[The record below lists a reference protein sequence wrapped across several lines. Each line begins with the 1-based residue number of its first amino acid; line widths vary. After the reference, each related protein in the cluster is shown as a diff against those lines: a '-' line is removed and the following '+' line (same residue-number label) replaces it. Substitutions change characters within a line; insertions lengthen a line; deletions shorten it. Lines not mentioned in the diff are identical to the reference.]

1 MINSQTAKLLRRWIV
16 AGLAAALALAWT
28 ITTLVAPSQAS
39 TDENVNV
46 SSVSGA
52 PSSLNVQYP
61 DYENGGRFPYS
72 NNYSANQTWYNQNRE
87 VWDQWNQR
95 VKDSFGGSAE
105 TPVEYRY
112 MTVEEPFRDVQG
124 QWRYKWVDPLGY
136 FLPNAGPGKNQVI
149 TESACIDPNV
159 GQDPI
164 YTTYVKNLSKNA
176 VQTRIT
182 LDPQKAIEYQKKAG
196 KNYSPEQQG
205 MFKALA
211 YVNTGG
217 DPRLNDFVN
226 YDDATLKQ
234 KIAEYPAIGD
244 FYNANM
250 ALIEAQRDAVAKIKS
265 LKPNQKYQVLQ
276 GLAWAINRGN
286 TDWLAIGDNCT
297 YIDQYKTAN
306 CQVNKELTQLAHD
319 VYADLKVM
327 ASSELKMYE
336 AYAKYKEQFKNKR
349 DEYEKALKKWQ
360 EETQRQVEANEK
372 LYQTNKELLSSIK
385 IYVDKTDDGKKLAIK
400 LHGSS
405 EALALL
411 QQSKTTINVNLT
423 VNGKTVPVNNVS
435 VAAAAS
441 PDGIPVPVDSTGLG
455 CDQTLSGT
463 VKASFSGEIEISGT
477 YIFDGR
483 NKLQRQVVLQKYKVA
498 VSGNTS
504 HDFSFAGTCPVAPEP
519 KIGTTL
525 EGSDGAKVIDTAG
538 KKRTEKVTLVDKVKF
553 ENLKGGQ
560 NYVIK
565 GELVDGNGNGVGVTG
580 TSETFDPKASG
591 ATDNGNG
598 YYSGTINMTFQVP
611 VQTIRDNQKLVAFE
625 TLYQG
630 DRPETGTKVTE
641 HKDKNDEN
649 QTVTEKPR
657 IGTSAEAQGESSDDG
672 KVAVPEEGKDVL
684 IKDTVTWN
692 KLKPG
697 TYTLSGQLMKKVG
710 NQVVPV
716 AGTKA
721 AKNFTVNTGQLE
733 GTQELTF
740 TLPAKQIEA
749 GASYVVYE
757 KVFKGADNTAGI
769 LVASHEDPNDKGQTV
784 TVNPKQHKLPTIK
797 TVAWVRDD
805 GNSLISTVEAD
816 GKDFKVKDKIIYNDL
831 KPGTYTA
838 FATLVNKDNPKEII
852 ASGRQ
857 VFTNGTENG
866 STLVELAVAGS
877 KVKADGKYVVFER
890 IYQGEQTS
898 EPSGEPYA
906 KHQEIGDKSQ
916 TITVAPKNPVPA
928 EFKIVK
934 KTVGDNANTDRVFDF
949 DVACDGYTGTVSV
962 VVRKGQTQGETK
974 VSNSALT
981 SGMSCQVSEQAVQD
995 DQNTVKVQFSGT
1007 DTNSDGTVAKFN
1019 LTENNAKTVV
1029 VTATNTF
1036 TPKQAKFTVR
1046 KNVEAAGV
1054 THFSVP
1060 NSFDFS
1066 YKCDGDAYWKAIPT
1080 LKAGE
1085 TSAAIKV
1092 KPGVECQVKENSGTP
1107 ENLDRTLEWLG
1118 AQSQAGGTA
1127 TFRTDANNTVA
1138 LVATNTYTE
1147 KTGQLEISKQVV
1159 DGTAGAGTIP
1169 GTFEMKYICATG
1181 QKAES
1186 VTKPLTSISVNKG
1199 GSATITGIPVGS
1211 QCAVYED
1218 TTGINVPNTTLTT
1231 TFNGKAP
1238 QQVTIGGQVLH
1249 NAALSNPIKAGESQ
1263 KATINVENKYVNQKV
1278 GGFEVE
1284 KLVAGVTNPGT
1295 VLKDVAFDFGYSC
1308 EIPGNAHAVKGSFK
1322 LKHGETFTSADPAN
1336 PQLNNL
1342 PVNTVCKVWEETP
1355 KSSEN
1360 ADYVGSELR
1369 ASATN
1374 GAEVTGTDG
1383 KLELTMKLNKAAAK
1397 AKILATNNYTQQ
1409 LGGFT
1414 LKKEVQG
1421 SADQALDIQSYK
1433 FKLTY
1438 MDGTNTHVK
1447 EQTIPAGGGS
1457 YSFWG
1462 VPVGSQVQVE
1472 ELGAVDSQG
1481 NLIPVNE
1488 LSTAKVKHSIS
1499 WNGTQDDSSTA
1510 SANIFTINK
1519 AMTEAQWKESGKQA
1533 NVVVKATNTYKAIEQ
1548 KGTFSVQK
1556 TSVKVA
1562 GESADK
1568 VKDLPV
1574 SYNFTYDCSDG
1585 IHGNIPNVK
1594 PGGEPVV
1601 APAQFRAGTVCTLTE
1616 QQVLPKGTNAQTVS
1630 WTVDGKGKGVG
1641 PAAGTSATVTIGSDA
1656 KHPVAVQ
1663 AANEYQTPDEPKI
1676 ATELKGE
1683 GRNGNIDLVEG
1694 ADHTYTLTDK
1704 ISYWNLE
1711 VGKTYKFSGELV
1723 VPNADKTDATRT
1735 GIKAEKTV
1743 TITTP
1748 SGVVELPFKLTQAD
1762 VAKYSTLVAFEKL
1775 DLQVEGGFEPVTKH
1789 EDPKDEN
1796 QTKQVNPWIATV
1808 LTDEGGN
1815 KQIDTTGKAD
1825 SELVTLV
1832 DTVKYRNLEAG
1843 KTYHLTGKL
1852 VDGSGKPIGVSSTS
1866 KAFTVPGEAG
1876 TLQSGEAKMTFQVTV
1891 GQIRQNA
1898 KLVAFEYLHP
1908 GQPNTPGDGTVI
1920 TKHEDPNDENQTVN
1934 EGPRAATTAQ
1944 SSTGTK
1950 VFDAKTPA
1958 KVLDHVTWSKLP
1970 AGNYVLVGTLMDK
1983 GTKQPV
1989 PNVNA
1994 EIVKFTVSSGELKG
2008 FQEMTFTVPAEQ
2020 VKSNAQFVAFEKIYR
2035 QGDVDE
2041 NGNVK
2046 DGKKPVVEHSDLN
2059 DKAQTVTTGEEP
2071 QSPVTPTLTLQKVVK
2086 SEGLEVPSTKE
2097 FAFTLKCSSPI
2108 DGKSKQQTYQ
2118 VTAGSKI
2125 SLPYVK
2131 GANCTLTEDREG
2143 AKVAGIAPSQV
2154 TFSADSEKIGLIT
2167 SDNSA
2172 SFKMP
2177 AEELTEVNVVFTAT
2191 NTYPAPEKPT
2201 VATSAKDANGTKGM
2215 YGQTKQANQVYA
2227 GTSAKIVD
2235 EVSWANL
2242 LPGDYVL
2249 IGKLMDKETGKAV
2262 TSYTSTPAPFTVK
2275 AGQKNGKL
2283 DNTFTVSGDA
2293 LKAGSR
2299 YVVYEYIYRA
2309 GDVNG
2314 ATPNNGAKPVVEHAV
2329 ITDADQTVEAIT
2341 PPTPP
2346 AAKVKI
2352 MKKVEAS
2359 GMEVS
2364 NNRAYIFTLSCRDK
2378 DGNAA
2383 GDKTLLV
2390 RPDKATEVT
2399 GLRSG
2404 YVCSINEDLDAAIEQ
2419 QVTPSISLT
2428 SGTNGF
2434 SVQQD
2439 STAGA
2444 AHFTVPAAT
2453 EQVPEVLVNVTNT
2466 YNKMGKPELQ
2476 TNAVTD
2482 NGSSSVQAGTATT
2495 VTDKVTWKNLPEGKY
2510 LLTGKLMHITDDNAA
2525 PVAGVTNEPVVLEIT
2540 KDNSLAGSTT
2550 MKFNVPAGAISQAG
2564 KYVVYEYLYNYED
2577 TDGHKP
2583 KPNTSTVV
2591 SHNDPS
2597 DDAQTVNVTEAPSV
2611 STTATTDGANEKE
2624 IQKGKAAVV
2633 TDTVNW
2639 KNLPAGNY
2647 QALSELV
2654 DSKGNPVAGATT
2666 KAVPFTVNNG
2676 EEAGSVTT
2684 KIQLP
2689 ATATG
2694 TAGAKFVVFERIY
2707 QATDVDAQTGRP
2719 AQNAKP
2725 VVSELDLNAI
2735 NQTVRVVESP
2745 KGPPAITFTKVTEKA
2760 LDGQVPDKDR
2770 KFQFTISC
2778 DKNFGG
2784 AYSFEMPAGVSAAL
2798 PADKQLQAGTV
2809 CTLTEMLT
2817 DEANADGILPDAI
2830 SFSSSN
2836 KAMAVS
2842 KINNQ
2847 TAQFT
2852 VPDVDTKVVP
2862 EIQVTIKNI
2871 YSKDFPELGTIARDN
2886 ADQDKVLDLKKGE
2899 NAQVQ
2904 DVATWKNLAPGKYTM
2919 MGTLMDKLTGKPVVG
2934 ANTPAVDF
2942 QVKKGEKTGTI
2953 YALFTVPGDKVS
2965 TKASWVVFEKVY
2977 KASDVKDGKVVS
2989 KATPVVDHS
2998 NLEDAD
3004 QTVQV
3009 TPPPASPE
3017 QKTPEIATVAKNG
3030 TTFNDGTKD
3039 VNFGKK
3045 VLTPGQESVIEDTV
3059 MWKNLEPGE
3068 YTITGTLMDKSTN
3081 APLTFLD
3088 KDGKQQDGAKATAGS
3103 FHVAEGQ
3110 TSGEAKVFFTVKGE
3124 AIQANRQYVVF
3135 EDLYKTA
3142 DIKDGQPSPGA
3153 EKVAFHR
3160 DINDAAQ
3167 TTSGDKPKPGT
3178 PPETPKTPNTPGTTP
3193 PGPTPRTPSGFR
3205 GVVSTV
3211 LAKTGSTTGIMAMTG
3226 VLAMVAGIGLVMI
3239 RRYQREELED

>member
-39 TDENVNV
+39 DTENAQLAKDFKAVEAGMNFQAQKDGKWDIANPPFAFADLAGFYYKQFAPNNTDAQKQRWFAVRDQANYWQLGGGVSLNGENSSYVSPYLMV
-46 SSVSGA
+46 KDPSSVNWDVRSQGA
-52 PSSLNVQYP
+52 RQQAPEYITSALCVQ
-61 DYENGGRFPYS
+61 
-72 NNYSANQTWYNQNRE
+72 
-87 VWDQWNQR
+87 
-95 VKDSFGGSAE
+95 
-105 TPVEYRY
+105 
-112 MTVEEPFRDVQG
+112 
-124 QWRYKWVDPLGY
+124 
-136 FLPNAGPGKNQVI
+136 PG
-149 TESACIDPNV
+149 V
-159 GQDPI
+159 GMDR
-164 YTTYVKNLSKNA
+164 SW
-176 VQTRIT
+176 
-182 LDPQKAIEYQKKAG
+182 LDPVKPGHKNHALKVAIDANEGVGVVG
-196 KNYSPEQQG
+196 KYDHRLVMDPEIQTQL
-205 MFKALA
+205 KALA
-211 YVNTGG
+211 YLYNGG
-217 DPRLNDFVN
+217 DRRLMDVDTRF
-226 YDDATLKQ
+226 
-234 KIAEYPAIGD
+234 PAGKD
-244 FYNANM
+244 FYEQNKI
-250 ALIEAQRDAVAKIKS
+250 LIEEHKAALQLMNQVKGAEKNAVAQAMI
-265 LKPNQKYQVLQ
+265 
-276 GLAWAINRGN
+276 WAIETRTPANRIVITYANN
-286 TDWLAIGDNCT
+286 TVNSRLTAIAQQLLPHIQNIAKSEIKMWQA
-297 YIDQYKTAN
+297 YQALKDQQIAN
-306 CQVNKELTQLAHD
+306 EQA
-319 VYADLKVM
+319 
-327 ASSELKMYE
+327 
-336 AYAKYKEQFKNKR
+336 YKEALAKWKAETAASMAKDEAAYQNNK
-349 DEYEKALKKWQ
+349 Q
-360 EETQRQVEANEK
+360 
-372 LYQTNKELLSSIK
+372 LLESIK
-385 IYVDKTDDGKKLAIK
+385 LSVTRADDSHFRVNLI
-400 LHGSS
+400 GSS
-405 EALALL
+405 EAIALL
-411 QQSKTTINVNLT
+411 QEAKGSLQISGSDNLVLPSDT
-423 VNGKTVPVNNVS
+423 SIAK
-435 VAAAAS
+435 AAS
-441 PDGIPVPVDSTGLG
+441 PGGILVGVKFDNAAA
-455 CDQTLSGT
+455 CSGA
-463 VKASFSGEIEISGT
+463 VQKANINASFKGSIELTRT
-477 YIFDGR
+477 YIFNPDK
-483 NKLQRQVVLQKYKVA
+483 NVYVDFQSQVNLGKYAVA
-498 VSGNTS
+498 VSGSASSSFEFTS
-504 HDFSFAGTCPVAPEP
+504 TCPVDPEP
-519 KIGTTL
+519 SIGTTL

-538 KKRTEKVTLVDKVKF
+538 KADTDTVTLLDKVAFK
-553 ENLKGGQ
+553 NLKGGQ

-565 GELVDGNGNGVGVTG
+565 GELVDGDGNSVGVTG
-580 TSETFDPKASG
+580 VSDPFDPKASG
-591 ATDNGNG
+591 ATDSGSG
-598 YYSGTINMTFQVP
+598 YYSGTVSIKFQVP
-611 VQTIRDNQKLVAFE
+611 VAKIRENAKLVAFE

-630 DRPETGTKVTE
+630 TNPESGTKAAE
-641 HKDKNDEN
+641 HKDKTDEN

-657 IGTSAEAQGESSDDG
+657 IGTSAQAQGDSTDEG
-672 KVAVPEEGKDVL
+672 KVAVPEEGSDVL

-710 NQVVPV
+710 DQVVPV
-716 AGTKA
+716 PGTNA
-721 AKNFTVNTGQLE
+721 SKNFTVNAGELK

-784 TVNPKQHKLPTIK
+784 SVNPKQHKLPSIETK
-797 TVAWVRDD
+797 AWVRDD
-805 GNSLISTVEAD
+805 GNSLISSVEAD
-816 GKDFKVKDKIIYNDL
+816 GQDFKVKDQITYKDL

-838 FATLVNKDNPKEII
+838 FATLVNKDNPKDII

-857 VFTNGTENG
+857 VFTNGTETG

-890 IYQGEQTS
+890 IYQGEQST
-898 EPSGEPYA
+898 EPSGAPYA
-906 KHQEIGDKSQ
+906 KHVEVTDGSQ
-916 TITVAPKNPVPA
+916 TITVTPKNPVPA

-934 KTVGDNANTDRVFDF
+934 KTVGGNTDNDRVFDF
-949 DVACDGYTGTVSV
+949 DVSCDGFKTTATVL
-962 VVRKGQTQGETK
+962 VRKGKTQGETT
-974 VSNSALT
+974 VSNKALT
-981 SGMSCQVSEQAVQD
+981 SGMSCQVSERAVQD
-995 DQNTVKVQFSGT
+995 NHNTVKVKFSGNGI
-1007 DTNSDGTVAKFN
+1007 NSDGTVAKFN
-1019 LTENNAKTVV
+1019 LTEDNAKTVV
-1029 VTATNTF
+1029 VTATNTY
-1036 TPKQAKFTVR
+1036 TPKEAKFTVR

-1066 YKCDGDAYWKAIPT
+1066 YQCDGDASWKAIPS

-1092 KPGVECQVKENSGTP
+1092 KPGVTCKIKENSATP
-1107 ENLDRTLEWLG
+1107 ENLDRQLQWQG
-1118 AQSQAGGTA
+1118 AQSVADGEA
-1127 TFRTDANNTVA
+1127 TFKAEAANQLA

-1186 VTKPLTSISVNKG
+1186 VTKKLTSISVNKG

-1355 KSSEN
+1355 KSSAN

-1383 KLELTMKLNKAAAK
+1383 KLELTIKLNKAAAK
-1397 AKILATNNYTQQ
+1397 AKILATNQYSQQ

-1462 VPVGSQVQVE
+1462 VPVGSRVQVE
-1472 ELGAVDSQG
+1472 ELGAIDSKG
-1481 NLIPVNE
+1481 KFIPVDE

-1499 WNGTQDDSSTA
+1499 WNGTQNDSSTA

-1533 NVVVKATNTYKAIEQ
+1533 NVVVKATNAYKEIEQ

-1568 VKDLPV
+1568 VKDLPA

-1585 IHGNIPNVK
+1585 THGNIPNVK

-1601 APAQFRAGTVCTLTE
+1601 APAHFRAGTVCTVTE

-1630 WTVDGKGKGVG
+1630 WTVDGKGAGVG
-1641 PAAGTSATVTIGSDA
+1641 AAAGTSATVTIGSDA
-1656 KHPVAVQ
+1656 KTPVAVQ

-1683 GRNGNIDLVEG
+1683 GRDGNIDLVED

-1789 EDPKDEN
+1789 EDPKDDN

-1825 SELVTLV
+1825 SDHVTLV

-1852 VDGSGKPIGVSSTS
+1852 VDGSGNPIGVSSTS

-1876 TLQSGEAKMTFQVTV
+1876 TLQSGETKMTFQVTV

-1908 GQPNTPGDGTVI
+1908 GQPNTPGDETVV

-1958 KVLDHVTWSKLP
+1958 KVLDRVTWSKLP

-1983 GTKQPV
+1983 GTKQPI

-1994 EIVKFTVSSGELKG
+1994 EIVKFTVSNGELKG
-2008 FQEMTFTVPAEQ
+2008 IQEMTFTVPAEQ
-2020 VKSNAQFVAFEKIYR
+2020 VKANSQFVAFEKIYR

-2097 FAFTLKCSSPI
+2097 FTFTLKCSNPA
-2108 DGKSKQQTYQ
+2108 KQETYK

-2131 GANCTLTEDREG
+2131 GANCTLTEDREA

-2154 TFSADSEKIGLIT
+2154 SFSADSEKIGLI
-2167 SDNSA
+2167 SSENSA

-2275 AGQKNGKL
+2275 EGQKNGKL
-2283 DNTFTVSGDA
+2283 DNTFTVSGDS

-2314 ATPNNGAKPVVEHAV
+2314 TTPNNGAKPVVEHAV

-2346 AAKVKI
+2346 AAKVKVI
-2352 MKKVEAS
+2352 KKVEAS

-2364 NNRAYIFTLSCRDK
+2364 NNRPYYFTLSCRDK

-2404 YVCSINEDLDAAIEQ
+2404 YVCSIHEDLNAALEQ
-2419 QVTPSISLT
+2419 QVTPSVSLT

-2439 STAGA
+2439 STAGS

-2453 EQVPEVLVNVTNT
+2453 DEVPEVLVNVTNT

-2482 NGSSSVQAGTATT
+2482 NGTSTVQAGTATT

-2510 LLTGKLMHITDDNAA
+2510 LLTGKLMHITDNNAA
-2525 PVAGVTNEPVVLEIT
+2525 PVAGVTNEPVVVEIT
-2540 KDNSLAGSTT
+2540 KDNSAAGSTT
-2550 MKFNVPAGAISQAG
+2550 MKFNVPAGAIGQAG

-2577 TDGHKP
+2577 TDGENP

-2597 DDAQTVNVTEAPSV
+2597 DDAQTVTVTEAPSV

-2624 IQKGKAAVV
+2624 IHKGKAAVV

-2654 DSKGNPVAGATT
+2654 DAKGNPVAGATT

-2676 EEAGSVTT
+2676 EDAGSVTT

-2689 ATATG
+2689 ASAT
-2694 TAGAKFVVFERIY
+2694 TTVGAKFVVFERIY
-2707 QATDVDAQTGRP
+2707 RASDVDSKTGRP
-2719 AQNAKP
+2719 AEGAQP

-2745 KGPPAITFTKVTEKA
+2745 KGPPAITFTKVTEKV
-2760 LDGQVPDKDR
+2760 LDGEVPDKDR
-2770 KFQFTISC
+2770 KFKFTISC

-2784 AYSFEMPAGVSAAL
+2784 AFEFDMPAGVSAGL
-2798 PADKQLQAGTV
+2798 PADKQLQVGTV

-2817 DEANADGILPDAI
+2817 DEANPDGILPNTI
-2830 SFSSSN
+2830 SFSSSDP
-2836 KAMAVS
+2836 AMTVS
-2842 KINNQ
+2842 KIGKQ

-2862 EIQVTIKNI
+2862 EIQVTIKNT

-2886 ADQDKVLDLKKGE
+2886 ADQDKVLNLKKGE

-2904 DVATWKNLAPGKYTM
+2904 DVATWKNLKPGKYTM
-2919 MGTLMDKLTGKPVVG
+2919 IGTLMDKLTGKPVVG

-2942 QVKKGEKTGTI
+2942 EVKKGEKTGTI
-2953 YALFTVPGDKVS
+2953 YALFTVPGDKIS
-2965 TKASWVVFEKVY
+2965 TKASWVVFEQVY
-2977 KASDVKDGKVVS
+2977 KASDVKDGKVVG

-3017 QKTPEIATVAKNG
+3017 EETPEIATVAKNG
-3030 TTFNDGTKD
+3030 TTYNDGTKD
-3039 VNFGKK
+3039 PNLGKP
-3045 VLTPGQESVIEDTV
+3045 VLTPGQDAVIVDTV
-3059 MWKNLEPGE
+3059 KWKNLEPGE

-3081 APLTFLD
+3081 VPLTYLD
-3088 KDGKQQDGAKATAGS
+3088 KDGKLQVAATAERGS
-3103 FHVAEGQ
+3103 FTVKKGETA
-3110 TSGEAKVFFTVKGE
+3110 GEAKVYFTVKGE
-3124 AIQANRQYVVF
+3124 AIQANKQYVVF

-3142 DIKDGQPSPGA
+3142 DIKDGEPSPGA
-3153 EKVAFHR
+3153 KEVAQHH

-3167 TTSGDKPKPGT
+3167 TLSVENPTPGT
-3178 PPETPKTPNTPGTTP
+3178 PPETPETPKTPNTPGTTP
-3193 PGPTPRTPSGFR
+3193 PEPTPGTPSGFR

>member
-39 TDENVNV
+39 DTENAQLAKDFKAVETGMNFQETEDGNWDIPNPPFAEGTLFWPQQFGMDGIHWRSDEQKAAYNNAIAQ
-46 SSVSGA
+46 S
-52 PSSLNVQYP
+52 
-61 DYENGGRFPYS
+61 NGWS
-72 NNYSANQTWYNQNRE
+72 NDWEVELPNTLRMHNANYLMVKNRGD
-87 VWDQWNQR
+87 V
-95 VKDSFGGSAE
+95 
-105 TPVEYRY
+105 Y
-112 MTVEEPFRDVQG
+112 RDVNQQG
-124 QWRYKWVDPLGY
+124 VLTKAPEYYTSSFCAQ
-136 FLPNAGPGKNQVI
+136 PGFG
-149 TESACIDPNV
+149 IDP
-159 GQDPI
+159 
-164 YTTYVKNLSKNA
+164 SW
-176 VQTRIT
+176 
-182 LDPQKAIEYQKKAG
+182 LDPSKPGHTEKGLKVSIDAG
-196 KNYSPEQQG
+196 DAVGSVDRSSTGRMVSDPQIQREL
-205 MFKALA
+205 KALA
-211 YVNTGG
+211 YIYNGG
-217 DPRLNDFVN
+217 DRRLMDV
-226 YDDATLKQ
+226 DTS
-234 KIAEYPAIGD
+234 YPAGKD
-244 FYNANM
+244 FYEQNKL
-250 ALIEAQRDAVAKIKS
+250 LIEEHKAALDLFNQLDSYQKNGAAQALV
-265 LKPNQKYQVLQ
+265 
-276 GLAWAINRGN
+276 WAIEKNSAADGIFVYRKG
-286 TDWLAIGDNCT
+286 TIDWTVTNVARAVLPHIRNIANAEIKMWQA
-297 YIDQYKTAN
+297 YQALKDQ
-306 CQVNKELTQLAHD
+306 QI
-319 VYADLKVM
+319 ADEQ
-327 ASSELKMYE
+327 A
-336 AYAKYKEQFKNKR
+336 YKEALAKWKAETAASIAKDEAAYQNNK
-349 DEYEKALKKWQ
+349 Q
-360 EETQRQVEANEK
+360 
-372 LYQTNKELLSSIK
+372 LLESIK
-385 IYVDKTDDGKKLAIK
+385 LSVTRADDTHFRVNLI
-400 LHGSS
+400 GSS
-405 EALALL
+405 EAIALL
-411 QQSKTTINVNLT
+411 QEAKGSLQISGSDNLVLPSDT
-423 VNGKTVPVNNVS
+423 SIAK
-435 VAAAAS
+435 AAS
-441 PDGIPVPVDSTGLG
+441 PGGILVGVKFDNAAA
-455 CDQTLSGT
+455 CSGA
-463 VKASFSGEIEISGT
+463 VQKANINASFKGSIELTRT
-477 YIFDGR
+477 YIFNPD
-483 NKLQRQVVLQKYKVA
+483 KTVYVDFQSQVNLGKYAVA
-498 VSGNTS
+498 VSGSASSSFEFTS
-504 HDFSFAGTCPVAPEP
+504 TCPVAPEP
-519 KIGTTL
+519 SIGTTL
-525 EGSDGAKVIDTAG
+525 EGTDGAKTIDTAG
-538 KKRTEKVTLVDKVKF
+538 KADTDTVTLIDKVAFK
-553 ENLKGGQ
+553 NLKGGQ

-565 GELVDGNGNGVGVTG
+565 GELVDGDGNSVGVTG
-580 TSETFDPKASG
+580 VSDPFDPKASG
-591 ATDNGNG
+591 ASDNGSG
-598 YYSGTINMTFQVP
+598 YYSGTVNIKFQVP
-611 VQTIRDNQKLVAFE
+611 VAKIRENAKLVAFE

-630 DRPETGTKVTE
+630 TNPESGTKAAE
-641 HKDKNDEN
+641 HKDKTDEK

-657 IGTSAEAQGESSDDG
+657 IGTSAKAQGDSTDEG
-672 KVAVPEEGKDVL
+672 KVAVPEEGSDVL

-710 NQVVPV
+710 DQVVPV
-716 AGTKA
+716 PGTNA
-721 AKNFTVNTGQLE
+721 SKNFTVNAGELK

-784 TVNPKQHKLPTIK
+784 SVNPKQHKLPTIETK
-797 TVAWVRDD
+797 AWVRDD
-805 GNSLISTVEAD
+805 GKSLISSVEAD
-816 GKDFKVKDKIIYNDL
+816 GQDFKVKDQITYKDL

-838 FATLVNKDNPKEII
+838 FATLVNKDNPKDII

-857 VFTNGTENG
+857 VFTNGSENG
-866 STLVELAVAGS
+866 SALVELTVPGS
-877 KVKADGKYVVFER
+877 EVKADGKYVVFER
-890 IYQGEQTS
+890 IYQGEQST

-906 KHQEIGDKSQ
+906 KHEEITDGSQ
-916 TITVAPKNPVPA
+916 TITVTPKNPVPA

-934 KTVGDNANTDRVFDF
+934 KTVGGNTDSDRAFDF
-949 DVACDGYTGTVSV
+949 DVSCDGFKTTATVL
-962 VVRKGQTQGETK
+962 VRKGKTQGETT
-974 VSNSALT
+974 VSNKALT
-981 SGMSCQVSEQAVQD
+981 SGMSCQVSEKAVTD
-995 DQNTVKVQFSGT
+995 NLNTVKVKFTGT
-1007 DTNSDGTVAKFN
+1007 DTNTDGTVAKFN
-1019 LTENNAKTVV
+1019 LTEDNAKTVV
-1029 VTATNTF
+1029 VTATNTY
-1036 TPKQAKFTVR
+1036 TPKEAKFTVR

-1066 YKCDGDAYWKAIPT
+1066 YQCDGDASWKAIPS

-1092 KPGVECQVKENSGTP
+1092 KPGVTCKIKENSATP
-1107 ENLDRTLEWLG
+1107 ENLDRQLQWQG
-1118 AQSQAGGTA
+1118 AQSVADGEA
-1127 TFRTDANNTVA
+1127 TFKAEAANQLA

-1186 VTKPLTSISVNKG
+1186 VTKKLTSISVNKG
-1199 GSATITGIPVGS
+1199 GSATITDIPVGS

-1249 NAALSNPIKAGESQ
+1249 NAALSNPIKAGENQ

-1284 KLVAGVTNPGT
+1284 KLVAGVVDPGT
-1295 VLKDVAFDFGYSC
+1295 VMKDVAFDFGYSC
-1308 EIPGNAHAVKGSFK
+1308 EIPGDANAVKGSFK

-1355 KSSEN
+1355 KSSAN

-1383 KLELTMKLNKAAAK
+1383 KLELTIKLNKAAAK
-1397 AKILATNNYTQQ
+1397 AKILATNQYSQQ

-1438 MDGTNTHVK
+1438 MDGTNTHEVEK
-1447 EQTIPAGGGS
+1447 TITAGGS
-1457 YSFWG
+1457 YSSWG
-1462 VPVGSQVQVE
+1462 LPVGSQVKVE
-1472 ELGAVDSQG
+1472 ELGAIDSKG
-1481 NLIPVNE
+1481 NFIPVDE

-1510 SANIFTINK
+1510 SANTFTITK
-1519 AMTEAQWKESGKQA
+1519 SMTEAQWKESGKQA

-1568 VKDLPV
+1568 VKELPT

-1585 IHGNIPNVK
+1585 THGNIPNVK

-1601 APAQFRAGTVCTLTE
+1601 APAQFRAGTVCTVTE

-1656 KHPVAVQ
+1656 KTPVAVQ

-1683 GRNGNIDLVEG
+1683 GRDGNIDLVED

-1735 GIKAEKTV
+1735 GIKAEKEV

-1748 SGVVELPFKLTQAD
+1748 SGVVELPFKLTQED

-1789 EDPKDEN
+1789 EDPKDDN

-1825 SELVTLV
+1825 SDLVTLV

-1852 VDGSGKPIGVSSTS
+1852 VDGSGNPIGVSSTS

-1876 TLQSGEAKMTFQVTV
+1876 TLQSGETKMTFQVTV

-1908 GQPNTPGDGTVI
+1908 GEPNTPGDETVV

-1958 KVLDHVTWSKLP
+1958 KVLDRVTWSKLP

-2008 FQEMTFTVPAEQ
+2008 IQEMTFTVPAEQ
-2020 VKSNAQFVAFEKIYR
+2020 VKANSQFVAFEKIYR

-2046 DGKKPVVEHSDLN
+2046 EGKNPVVEHSDLN
-2059 DKAQTVTTGEEP
+2059 DSAQTVTIGEEP

-2097 FAFTLKCSSPI
+2097 FSFTLKCSNPA
-2108 DGKSKQQTYQ
+2108 KQQTYK

-2131 GANCTLTEDREG
+2131 GANCTLTEDREA

-2154 TFSADSEKIGLIT
+2154 TFSANSEKIGLI
-2167 SDNSA
+2167 SSENSA

-2177 AEELTEVNVVFTAT
+2177 EEELTEVNVVFTAT

-2275 AGQKNGKL
+2275 EGEKNGTL
-2283 DNTFTVSGDA
+2283 DNTFTVSGDS
-2293 LKAGSR
+2293 LKAGSH

-2309 GDVNG
+2309 GDVTG
-2314 ATPNNGAKPVVEHAV
+2314 VTPNNDAKPVVEHAV
-2329 ITDADQTVEAIT
+2329 LTDADQTVEAIT

-2346 AAKVKI
+2346 AAKVKV
-2352 MKKVEAS
+2352 MKKVVAS

-2364 NNRAYIFTLSCRDK
+2364 NNRAYYFTLSCRDK
-2378 DGNAA
+2378 DGQPA

-2399 GLRSG
+2399 DLRSG
-2404 YVCSINEDLDAAIEQ
+2404 YVCSIQEDLNAALEQ
-2419 QVTPSISLT
+2419 QVTPSVSLT

-2439 STAGA
+2439 STAGS

-2453 EQVPEVLVNVTNT
+2453 DEVPEVLVNVTNT
-2466 YNKMGKPELQ
+2466 YNKIGKPELQ

-2482 NGSSSVQAGTATT
+2482 NGTSTVQAGTATT

-2510 LLTGKLMHITDDNAA
+2510 LLTGKLMHITDNNAA
-2525 PVAGVTNEPVVLEIT
+2525 PVAGVTNEPVVVEIT

-2577 TDGHKP
+2577 TDGENP

-2597 DDAQTVNVTEAPSV
+2597 DDAQTVTVTEAPSV

-2639 KNLPAGNY
+2639 KNLPTGNY

-2654 DSKGNPVAGATT
+2654 DAKGNPVAGATT
-2666 KAVPFTVNNG
+2666 KAVPFTVNDG
-2676 EEAGSVTT
+2676 EDAGSVTT

-2689 ATATG
+2689 ATATS
-2694 TAGAKFVVFERIY
+2694 TVGAKFVVFERIY
-2707 QATDVDAQTGRP
+2707 RAADVDSKTGRP
-2719 AQNAKP
+2719 NEGAQP

-2745 KGPPAITFTKVTEKA
+2745 KGPPAITFTKVTEKV
-2760 LDGQVPDKDR
+2760 LDGEVPDKDR
-2770 KFQFTISC
+2770 KFKFTISC

-2784 AYSFEMPAGVSAAL
+2784 AFEFDMPAGVSAGL
-2798 PADKQLQAGTV
+2798 PADKQLQVGTV

-2817 DEANADGILPDAI
+2817 DEANPDGILPNTI
-2830 SFSSSN
+2830 SFSSSDP
-2836 KAMAVS
+2836 AMTVS
-2842 KINNQ
+2842 KIGKQ

-2862 EIQVTIKNI
+2862 EIQVTIKNT

-2886 ADQDKVLDLKKGE
+2886 ADQDKVLNLNKGE

-2904 DVATWKNLAPGKYTM
+2904 DVATWKNLKPGKYTM
-2919 MGTLMDKLTGKPVVG
+2919 IGTLMDKLTGKPVVG

-2942 QVKKGEKTGTI
+2942 EVKKGEKTGTI
-2953 YALFTVPGDKVS
+2953 YALFTVPGDKIS
-2965 TKASWVVFEKVY
+2965 TKASWVVFEQVY
-2977 KASDVKDGKVVS
+2977 KASDVKDGKVVG

-3017 QKTPEIATVAKNG
+3017 EKTPEIATVAQNG
-3030 TTFNDGTKD
+3030 TTYNDGTKD
-3039 VNFGKK
+3039 PNLGKP
-3045 VLTPGQESVIEDTV
+3045 VLTPGQDAVIVDTV
-3059 MWKNLEPGE
+3059 KWKNLEPGE
-3068 YTITGTLMDKSTN
+3068 YTITGTLMDKSSSV
-3081 APLTFLD
+3081 PLTYLD
-3088 KDGKQQDGAKATAGS
+3088 KDGKLQVAATAERGS
-3103 FHVAEGQ
+3103 FSVKEGE
-3110 TSGEAKVFFTVKGE
+3110 TAGEAKVYFKVKGE
-3124 AIQANRQYVVF
+3124 AIQANKQYVVF
-3135 EDLYKTA
+3135 EDLYKTT
-3142 DIKDGQPSPGA
+3142 DIKDGEPSPGA
-3153 EKVAFHR
+3153 EKVAQHH

-3167 TTSGDKPKPGT
+3167 TLSVENPTPGT
-3178 PPETPKTPNTPGTTP
+3178 PPETPETPKTPNTPGTTP

-3226 VLAMVAGIGLVMI
+3226 VLAMVAGVGLVLI

>member
-411 QQSKTTINVNLT
+411 QQSKTNIDVNLT
-423 VNGKTVPVNNVS
+423 VNGKTVPVNGVS

-441 PDGIPVPVDSTGLG
+441 PEGIPVPVDSTGLG
-455 CDQTLSGT
+455 CDQKLAGT
-463 VKASFSGEIEISGT
+463 VTASFSGEIEISGT

-1383 KLELTMKLNKAAAK
+1383 KLELTIKLNKAAAK

-1548 KGTFSVQK
+1548 KGTF
-1556 TSVKVA
+1556 
-1562 GESADK
+1562 
-1568 VKDLPV
+1568 
-1574 SYNFTYDCSDG
+1574 
-1585 IHGNIPNVK
+1585 
-1594 PGGEPVV
+1594 
-1601 APAQFRAGTVCTLTE
+1601 
-1616 QQVLPKGTNAQTVS
+1616 
-1630 WTVDGKGKGVG
+1630 
-1641 PAAGTSATVTIGSDA
+1641 
-1656 KHPVAVQ
+1656 
-1663 AANEYQTPDEPKI
+1663 
-1676 ATELKGE
+1676 
-1683 GRNGNIDLVEG
+1683 
-1694 ADHTYTLTDK
+1694 
-1704 ISYWNLE
+1704 
-1711 VGKTYKFSGELV
+1711 
-1723 VPNADKTDATRT
+1723 
-1735 GIKAEKTV
+1735 
-1743 TITTP
+1743 
-1748 SGVVELPFKLTQAD
+1748 
-1762 VAKYSTLVAFEKL
+1762 
-1775 DLQVEGGFEPVTKH
+1775 
-1789 EDPKDEN
+1789 
-1796 QTKQVNPWIATV
+1796 
-1808 LTDEGGN
+1808 
-1815 KQIDTTGKAD
+1815 
-1825 SELVTLV
+1825 
-1832 DTVKYRNLEAG
+1832 
-1843 KTYHLTGKL
+1843 
-1852 VDGSGKPIGVSSTS
+1852 
-1866 KAFTVPGEAG
+1866 
-1876 TLQSGEAKMTFQVTV
+1876 
-1891 GQIRQNA
+1891 
-1898 KLVAFEYLHP
+1898 
-1908 GQPNTPGDGTVI
+1908 
-1920 TKHEDPNDENQTVN
+1920 
-1934 EGPRAATTAQ
+1934 
-1944 SSTGTK
+1944 
-1950 VFDAKTPA
+1950 
-1958 KVLDHVTWSKLP
+1958 
-1970 AGNYVLVGTLMDK
+1970 
-1983 GTKQPV
+1983 
-1989 PNVNA
+1989 
-1994 EIVKFTVSSGELKG
+1994 
-2008 FQEMTFTVPAEQ
+2008 
-2020 VKSNAQFVAFEKIYR
+2020 
-2035 QGDVDE
+2035 
-2041 NGNVK
+2041 
-2046 DGKKPVVEHSDLN
+2046 
-2059 DKAQTVTTGEEP
+2059 
-2071 QSPVTPTLTLQKVVK
+2071 
-2086 SEGLEVPSTKE
+2086 
-2097 FAFTLKCSSPI
+2097 
-2108 DGKSKQQTYQ
+2108 
-2118 VTAGSKI
+2118 
-2125 SLPYVK
+2125 
-2131 GANCTLTEDREG
+2131 
-2143 AKVAGIAPSQV
+2143 
-2154 TFSADSEKIGLIT
+2154 
-2167 SDNSA
+2167 
-2172 SFKMP
+2172 
-2177 AEELTEVNVVFTAT
+2177 
-2191 NTYPAPEKPT
+2191 
-2201 VATSAKDANGTKGM
+2201 
-2215 YGQTKQANQVYA
+2215 
-2227 GTSAKIVD
+2227 
-2235 EVSWANL
+2235 
-2242 LPGDYVL
+2242 
-2249 IGKLMDKETGKAV
+2249 
-2262 TSYTSTPAPFTVK
+2262 
-2275 AGQKNGKL
+2275 
-2283 DNTFTVSGDA
+2283 
-2293 LKAGSR
+2293 
-2299 YVVYEYIYRA
+2299 
-2309 GDVNG
+2309 
-2314 ATPNNGAKPVVEHAV
+2314 
-2329 ITDADQTVEAIT
+2329 
-2341 PPTPP
+2341 
-2346 AAKVKI
+2346 
-2352 MKKVEAS
+2352 
-2359 GMEVS
+2359 
-2364 NNRAYIFTLSCRDK
+2364 
-2378 DGNAA
+2378 
-2383 GDKTLLV
+2383 
-2390 RPDKATEVT
+2390 
-2399 GLRSG
+2399 
-2404 YVCSINEDLDAAIEQ
+2404 
-2419 QVTPSISLT
+2419 
-2428 SGTNGF
+2428 
-2434 SVQQD
+2434 
-2439 STAGA
+2439 
-2444 AHFTVPAAT
+2444 
-2453 EQVPEVLVNVTNT
+2453 
-2466 YNKMGKPELQ
+2466 
-2476 TNAVTD
+2476 
-2482 NGSSSVQAGTATT
+2482 
-2495 VTDKVTWKNLPEGKY
+2495 
-2510 LLTGKLMHITDDNAA
+2510 
-2525 PVAGVTNEPVVLEIT
+2525 
-2540 KDNSLAGSTT
+2540 
-2550 MKFNVPAGAISQAG
+2550 
-2564 KYVVYEYLYNYED
+2564 
-2577 TDGHKP
+2577 
-2583 KPNTSTVV
+2583 
-2591 SHNDPS
+2591 
-2597 DDAQTVNVTEAPSV
+2597 
-2611 STTATTDGANEKE
+2611 
-2624 IQKGKAAVV
+2624 
-2633 TDTVNW
+2633 
-2639 KNLPAGNY
+2639 
-2647 QALSELV
+2647 
-2654 DSKGNPVAGATT
+2654 
-2666 KAVPFTVNNG
+2666 
-2676 EEAGSVTT
+2676 
-2684 KIQLP
+2684 
-2689 ATATG
+2689 
-2694 TAGAKFVVFERIY
+2694 
-2707 QATDVDAQTGRP
+2707 
-2719 AQNAKP
+2719 
-2725 VVSELDLNAI
+2725 
-2735 NQTVRVVESP
+2735 
-2745 KGPPAITFTKVTEKA
+2745 
-2760 LDGQVPDKDR
+2760 
-2770 KFQFTISC
+2770 
-2778 DKNFGG
+2778 
-2784 AYSFEMPAGVSAAL
+2784 
-2798 PADKQLQAGTV
+2798 
-2809 CTLTEMLT
+2809 
-2817 DEANADGILPDAI
+2817 
-2830 SFSSSN
+2830 
-2836 KAMAVS
+2836 
-2842 KINNQ
+2842 
-2847 TAQFT
+2847 
-2852 VPDVDTKVVP
+2852 
-2862 EIQVTIKNI
+2862 
-2871 YSKDFPELGTIARDN
+2871 
-2886 ADQDKVLDLKKGE
+2886 
-2899 NAQVQ
+2899 
-2904 DVATWKNLAPGKYTM
+2904 
-2919 MGTLMDKLTGKPVVG
+2919 
-2934 ANTPAVDF
+2934 
-2942 QVKKGEKTGTI
+2942 
-2953 YALFTVPGDKVS
+2953 
-2965 TKASWVVFEKVY
+2965 
-2977 KASDVKDGKVVS
+2977 
-2989 KATPVVDHS
+2989 
-2998 NLEDAD
+2998 
-3004 QTVQV
+3004 
-3009 TPPPASPE
+3009 
-3017 QKTPEIATVAKNG
+3017 
-3030 TTFNDGTKD
+3030 
-3039 VNFGKK
+3039 
-3045 VLTPGQESVIEDTV
+3045 
-3059 MWKNLEPGE
+3059 
-3068 YTITGTLMDKSTN
+3068 
-3081 APLTFLD
+3081 
-3088 KDGKQQDGAKATAGS
+3088 
-3103 FHVAEGQ
+3103 
-3110 TSGEAKVFFTVKGE
+3110 
-3124 AIQANRQYVVF
+3124 
-3135 EDLYKTA
+3135 
-3142 DIKDGQPSPGA
+3142 
-3153 EKVAFHR
+3153 
-3160 DINDAAQ
+3160 
-3167 TTSGDKPKPGT
+3167 
-3178 PPETPKTPNTPGTTP
+3178 
-3193 PGPTPRTPSGFR
+3193 
-3205 GVVSTV
+3205 
-3211 LAKTGSTTGIMAMTG
+3211 
-3226 VLAMVAGIGLVMI
+3226 
-3239 RRYQREELED
+3239 

>member
-39 TDENVNV
+39 DTENAQLAKDFKAVETGMNFQEIEDGNWDIPNPPFAEGTLFWPQQFGMDGIHWRSDEQKAAYNNAIAQ
-46 SSVSGA
+46 S
-52 PSSLNVQYP
+52 
-61 DYENGGRFPYS
+61 NGWS
-72 NNYSANQTWYNQNRE
+72 NDWEVELPNTLRMHNANYLMVKNRGD
-87 VWDQWNQR
+87 V
-95 VKDSFGGSAE
+95 
-105 TPVEYRY
+105 Y
-112 MTVEEPFRDVQG
+112 RDVNQQG
-124 QWRYKWVDPLGY
+124 VLTKAPEYYTSSFCAQ
-136 FLPNAGPGKNQVI
+136 PGFG
-149 TESACIDPNV
+149 IDP
-159 GQDPI
+159 
-164 YTTYVKNLSKNA
+164 SW
-176 VQTRIT
+176 
-182 LDPQKAIEYQKKAG
+182 LDPSKPGHTEKGLKVSIDAG
-196 KNYSPEQQG
+196 DAVGSVDRSSTGRMVSDPQIQREL
-205 MFKALA
+205 KALA
-211 YVNTGG
+211 YIYNGG
-217 DPRLNDFVN
+217 DRRLMDV
-226 YDDATLKQ
+226 DTS
-234 KIAEYPAIGD
+234 YPAGKD
-244 FYNANM
+244 FYEQNKL
-250 ALIEAQRDAVAKIKS
+250 LIEEHKAALDLFNQLDSYQKNGAAQALV
-265 LKPNQKYQVLQ
+265 
-276 GLAWAINRGN
+276 WAIEKNSAADGIFVYRKG
-286 TDWLAIGDNCT
+286 TIDWTVTNVARAVLPHIRNIANAEIKMWQA
-297 YIDQYKTAN
+297 YQALKDQ
-306 CQVNKELTQLAHD
+306 QI
-319 VYADLKVM
+319 ADEQ
-327 ASSELKMYE
+327 A
-336 AYAKYKEQFKNKR
+336 YKEALAKWKAETAASIAKDEAAYQNNK
-349 DEYEKALKKWQ
+349 Q
-360 EETQRQVEANEK
+360 
-372 LYQTNKELLSSIK
+372 LLESIK
-385 IYVDKTDDGKKLAIK
+385 LSVTRADDTHFRVNLI
-400 LHGSS
+400 GSS
-405 EALALL
+405 EAIALL
-411 QQSKTTINVNLT
+411 QEAKGSLQISGSDNLVLPADT
-423 VNGKTVPVNNVS
+423 SIAK
-435 VAAAAS
+435 AAS
-441 PDGIPVPVDSTGLG
+441 PGGILVGVKFDNAAA
-455 CDQTLSGT
+455 CSGA
-463 VKASFSGEIEISGT
+463 VQKANINASFKGSIEITRT
-477 YIFDGR
+477 YIFKNPKTTG
-483 NKLQRQVVLQKYKVA
+483 KYVQFQSQVNLGKYAVA
-498 VSGNTS
+498 VSGSASSSFEFTS
-504 HDFSFAGTCPVAPEP
+504 TCPVAPEP
-519 KIGTTL
+519 SIGTTL

-538 KKRTEKVTLVDKVKF
+538 KADTDTVTLIDKVAFK
-553 ENLKGGQ
+553 NLKGGQ

-565 GELVDGNGNGVGVTG
+565 GELVDGDGNSVGVTG
-580 TSETFDPKASG
+580 VSDPFDPKASG
-591 ATDNGNG
+591 ATDNGSG
-598 YYSGTINMTFQVP
+598 YYSGTAKIAFQVP
-611 VQTIRDNQKLVAFE
+611 VAKIRENAKLVAFE

-630 DRPETGTKVTE
+630 TNPESGTKVTE
-641 HKDKNDEN
+641 HKDKTDEN

-657 IGTSAEAQGESSDDG
+657 VGTSAKAQGDSTDEG
-672 KVAVPEEGKDVL
+672 KVAVPEEGSDVL
-684 IKDTVTWN
+684 IKDTVTWH
-692 KLKPG
+692 KLNPG

-710 NQVVPV
+710 DQVVRVP
-716 AGTKA
+716 GTNA
-721 AKNFTVNTGQLE
+721 SKNFTVNAGELK
-733 GTQELTF
+733 GIQELTF

-784 TVNPKQHKLPTIK
+784 SVNPKQHKLPTIETK
-797 TVAWVRDD
+797 AWVRDD
-805 GNSLISTVEAD
+805 GNSLISSVEAD
-816 GKDFKVKDKIIYNDL
+816 GQDFKVKDQITYKDL

-838 FATLVNKDNPKEII
+838 FATLVNKDNPKDII

-866 STLVELAVAGS
+866 SALVELTVPGS

-890 IYQGEQTS
+890 IYQGEQST

-906 KHQEIGDKSQ
+906 KHEESTDGSQ
-916 TITVAPKNPVPA
+916 TITVTPKNPVPA

-934 KTVGDNANTDRVFDF
+934 KTVGGNTDSDRVFDF
-949 DVACDGYTGTVSV
+949 DVSCDGFKTTATVL
-962 VVRKGQTQGETK
+962 VRKGETQGETT
-974 VSNSALT
+974 VSNKALT
-981 SGMSCQVSEQAVQD
+981 SGMSCQVSEKAVTD
-995 DQNTVKVQFSGT
+995 TLNTVKVKFTGT
-1007 DTNSDGTVAKFN
+1007 ETSSDGTVAKFN
-1019 LTENNAKTVV
+1019 LTEDNAKTVV
-1029 VTATNTF
+1029 VTATNTY
-1036 TPKQAKFTVR
+1036 TPKEAKFTVR

-1060 NSFDFS
+1060 NSFNFS
-1066 YKCDGDAYWKAIPT
+1066 YKCDGDASWNALPS

-1092 KPGVECQVKENSGTP
+1092 KPGVTCQIKENSATP
-1107 ENLDRTLEWLG
+1107 ENLDRKLQWQG
-1118 AQSQAGGTA
+1118 AQSEADGVA
-1127 TFRTDANNTVA
+1127 TFKAEAASQVA

-1231 TFNGKAP
+1231 TFNGNAP

-1249 NAALSNPIKAGESQ
+1249 NAALSNPIKAGENQ
-1263 KATINVENKYVNQKV
+1263 KATINVENKYINQKV

-1284 KLVAGVTNPGT
+1284 KLVAGVVDPGT
-1295 VLKDVAFDFGYSC
+1295 VMKDVAFDFGYSC
-1308 EIPGNAHAVKGSFK
+1308 EIPGNANVVKGSFK

-1355 KSSEN
+1355 KSSAN

-1383 KLELTMKLNKAAAK
+1383 KLELTIKLNKAAAK
-1397 AKILATNNYTQQ
+1397 AKILATNQYSQQ

-1438 MDGTNTHVK
+1438 MDGTNTHEVEK
-1447 EQTIPAGGGS
+1447 TITAGGS
-1457 YSFWG
+1457 YSSWG
-1462 VPVGSQVQVE
+1462 LPVGSQVKVE
-1472 ELGAVDSQG
+1472 ELGAIDSKG
-1481 NLIPVNE
+1481 NFIPVDE

-1510 SANIFTINK
+1510 SANTFTITK
-1519 AMTEAQWKESGKQA
+1519 SMTEAQWKENGKQA

-1568 VKDLPV
+1568 VKELPT

-1585 IHGNIPNVK
+1585 THGNIPNVK

-1601 APAQFRAGTVCTLTE
+1601 APAQFRAGTVCTVTE

-1656 KHPVAVQ
+1656 KTPVAVQ

-1683 GRNGNIDLVEG
+1683 GRDGNIDLVED

-1735 GIKAEKTV
+1735 GIKAEKEV

-1748 SGVVELPFKLTQAD
+1748 SGVVELPFKLTQED

-1825 SELVTLV
+1825 SDLVTLV

-1852 VDGSGKPIGVSSTS
+1852 VDGSGNPIGVSSTS

-1876 TLQSGEAKMTFQVTV
+1876 TLQSGETKMTFQVTV

-1908 GQPNTPGDGTVI
+1908 GEPNTPGDETVV

-1958 KVLDHVTWSKLP
+1958 KVLDRVTWSKLP

-2008 FQEMTFTVPAEQ
+2008 IQEMTFTVPAEQ
-2020 VKSNAQFVAFEKIYR
+2020 VKAKSQFVAFEKIYR

-2046 DGKKPVVEHSDLN
+2046 DGTTVVVEHSDLN
-2059 DKAQTVTTGEEP
+2059 DSAQTVAIGEEP

-2097 FAFTLKCSSPI
+2097 FTFTLKCSNPA
-2108 DGKSKQQTYQ
+2108 KQQTYK

-2131 GANCTLTEDREG
+2131 GANCTLTEDREA

-2154 TFSADSEKIGLIT
+2154 SFSADSDKIGLI
-2167 SDNSA
+2167 SSENSA

-2227 GTSAKIVD
+2227 GTSATIVD

-2275 AGQKNGKL
+2275 EGEKNGKL
-2283 DNTFTVSGDA
+2283 DNTFTVSGDS
-2293 LKAGSR
+2293 LKAGSH

-2309 GDVNG
+2309 GDVTG
-2314 ATPNNGAKPVVEHAV
+2314 VTPNNDAKPVVEHAV
-2329 ITDADQTVEAIT
+2329 RTDADQTVEAIT

-2346 AAKVKI
+2346 AAKVKV
-2352 MKKVEAS
+2352 MKKVVAS

-2364 NNRAYIFTLSCRDK
+2364 NNRAYYFTLSCLDK
-2378 DGNAA
+2378 DGQPA

-2399 GLRSG
+2399 DLRSG
-2404 YVCSINEDLDAAIEQ
+2404 YVCSIQEDLNAALEQ
-2419 QVTPSISLT
+2419 QVTPSVSLT

-2439 STAGA
+2439 STAGS

-2453 EQVPEVLVNVTNT
+2453 DEVPEVLVNVTNT
-2466 YNKMGKPELQ
+2466 YNKIGKPELQ

-2482 NGSSSVQAGTATT
+2482 NGTSTVQAGIATT

-2510 LLTGKLMHITDDNAA
+2510 LLTGKLMHITDNNAA
-2525 PVAGVTNEPVVLEIT
+2525 PVAGVTNEPVVVEIT

-2577 TDGHKP
+2577 TEGGNP

-2597 DDAQTVNVTEAPSV
+2597 DEAQTVTVTEAPSV

-2639 KNLPAGNY
+2639 KNLPTGNY

-2654 DSKGNPVAGATT
+2654 DAKGNPVVGATT
-2666 KAVPFTVNNG
+2666 KAVPFTVNDG

-2689 ATATG
+2689 ATATS
-2694 TAGAKFVVFERIY
+2694 TVGAKFVVFERIY
-2707 QATDVDAQTGRP
+2707 RASDVDSKTGRP
-2719 AQNAKP
+2719 TAGAQP

-2745 KGPPAITFTKVTEKA
+2745 KGPPAITFTKVTEKV
-2760 LDGQVPDKDR
+2760 LDGEVPDKDR
-2770 KFQFTISC
+2770 KFKFTISC

-2784 AYSFEMPAGVSAAL
+2784 AFEFDMPAGVSAGL
-2798 PADKQLQAGTV
+2798 PADKQLQVGTV

-2817 DEANADGILPDAI
+2817 DEANPDGILPDTI
-2830 SFSSSN
+2830 SFSSSDP
-2836 KAMAVS
+2836 AMTVS
-2842 KINNQ
+2842 KIGKQ

-2862 EIQVTIKNI
+2862 EIQVTIKNT

-2886 ADQDKVLDLKKGE
+2886 ADQDKVLNLKKGE

-2904 DVATWKNLAPGKYTM
+2904 DVATWKNLKPGKYTM
-2919 MGTLMDKLTGKPVVG
+2919 IGTLMDKLTGKPVVG

-2942 QVKKGEKTGTI
+2942 EVKKGEKTGTI
-2953 YALFTVPGDKVS
+2953 YALFTVPGDKIS
-2965 TKASWVVFEKVY
+2965 TKASWVVFEQVY
-2977 KASDVKDGKVVS
+2977 KASDVKDGKVVG

-3017 QKTPEIATVAKNG
+3017 EKTPEIATVAQNG
-3030 TTFNDGTKD
+3030 TTYNDGTKD
-3039 VNFGKK
+3039 PNLGKP
-3045 VLTPGQESVIEDTV
+3045 VLTPGQDAVIVDTV
-3059 MWKNLEPGE
+3059 KWKNLEPGE
-3068 YTITGTLMDKSTN
+3068 YTITGTLMDKSSSV
-3081 APLTFLD
+3081 PLTYLD
-3088 KDGKQQDGAKATAGS
+3088 KDGKLQVAATAERGS
-3103 FHVAEGQ
+3103 FSVKEGE
-3110 TSGEAKVFFTVKGE
+3110 TAGEAKVYFKVKGE
-3124 AIQANRQYVVF
+3124 AIQANKQYVVF

-3142 DIKDGQPSPGA
+3142 DIKDGEPSPGA
-3153 EKVAFHR
+3153 EKVAQHH

-3167 TTSGDKPKPGT
+3167 TLSVENPTPGT
-3178 PPETPKTPNTPGTTP
+3178 PPETPETPKTPNTPGTTP

-3226 VLAMVAGIGLVMI
+3226 VLAMVAGVGLVLI

>member
-39 TDENVNV
+39 DTENAQLAKDFKAVETGMNFQEIEDGNWDIPNPPFAEGTLFWPQQFGMDGIHWRSDEQKAAYNNAIAQ
-46 SSVSGA
+46 S
-52 PSSLNVQYP
+52 
-61 DYENGGRFPYS
+61 NGWS
-72 NNYSANQTWYNQNRE
+72 NDWEVELPNTLRMHNANYLMVKNRGD
-87 VWDQWNQR
+87 V
-95 VKDSFGGSAE
+95 
-105 TPVEYRY
+105 Y
-112 MTVEEPFRDVQG
+112 RDVNQQG
-124 QWRYKWVDPLGY
+124 VLTKAPEYYTSSFCAQ
-136 FLPNAGPGKNQVI
+136 PGFG
-149 TESACIDPNV
+149 IDP
-159 GQDPI
+159 
-164 YTTYVKNLSKNA
+164 SW
-176 VQTRIT
+176 
-182 LDPQKAIEYQKKAG
+182 LDPSKPGHTEKGLKVSIDAG
-196 KNYSPEQQG
+196 DAVGSVDRSSTGRMVSDPQIQREL
-205 MFKALA
+205 KALA
-211 YVNTGG
+211 YIYNGG
-217 DPRLNDFVN
+217 DRRLMDV
-226 YDDATLKQ
+226 DTS
-234 KIAEYPAIGD
+234 YPAGKD
-244 FYNANM
+244 FYEQNKL
-250 ALIEAQRDAVAKIKS
+250 LIEEHKAALDLFNQLDSYQKNGAAQALV
-265 LKPNQKYQVLQ
+265 
-276 GLAWAINRGN
+276 WAIEKNSAADGIFVYRKG
-286 TDWLAIGDNCT
+286 TIDWTVTNVARAVLPHIRNIANAEIKMWQA
-297 YIDQYKTAN
+297 YQALKDQ
-306 CQVNKELTQLAHD
+306 QI
-319 VYADLKVM
+319 ADEQ
-327 ASSELKMYE
+327 A
-336 AYAKYKEQFKNKR
+336 YKEALAKWKAETAASIAKDEAAYQNNK
-349 DEYEKALKKWQ
+349 Q
-360 EETQRQVEANEK
+360 
-372 LYQTNKELLSSIK
+372 LLESIK
-385 IYVDKTDDGKKLAIK
+385 LSVTRADDTHFRVNLI
-400 LHGSS
+400 GSS
-405 EALALL
+405 EAIALL
-411 QQSKTTINVNLT
+411 QEAKGSLQISGSDNLVLPADT
-423 VNGKTVPVNNVS
+423 SIAK
-435 VAAAAS
+435 AAS
-441 PDGIPVPVDSTGLG
+441 PGGILVGVKFDNVAA
-455 CDQTLSGT
+455 CSGA
-463 VKASFSGEIEISGT
+463 VQKANINASFKGSIEITRT
-477 YIFDGR
+477 YIFKNPKTTG
-483 NKLQRQVVLQKYKVA
+483 KYVQFQSQVNLGKYAVA
-498 VSGNTS
+498 VSGSASSSFEFTS
-504 HDFSFAGTCPVAPEP
+504 TCPVAPEP
-519 KIGTTL
+519 SIGTTL

-538 KKRTEKVTLVDKVKF
+538 KADTDTVTLIDKVAFK
-553 ENLKGGQ
+553 NLKGGQ

-565 GELVDGNGNGVGVTG
+565 GELVDGDGNSVGVTG
-580 TSETFDPKASG
+580 VSDPFDPKASG
-591 ATDNGNG
+591 ATDNGSG
-598 YYSGTINMTFQVP
+598 YYSGTAKIAFQVP
-611 VQTIRDNQKLVAFE
+611 VAKIRENAKLVAFE

-630 DRPETGTKVTE
+630 TNPESGTKVTE
-641 HKDKNDEN
+641 HKDKTDEN

-657 IGTSAEAQGESSDDG
+657 VGTSAKAQGDSTDEG
-672 KVAVPEEGKDVL
+672 KVAVPEEGSDVL
-684 IKDTVTWN
+684 IKDTVTWH
-692 KLKPG
+692 KLNPG

-710 NQVVPV
+710 DQVVRVP
-716 AGTKA
+716 GTNA
-721 AKNFTVNTGQLE
+721 SKNFTVNAGELK
-733 GTQELTF
+733 GIQELTF

-784 TVNPKQHKLPTIK
+784 SVNPKQHKLPTIETK
-797 TVAWVRDD
+797 AWVRDD
-805 GNSLISTVEAD
+805 GNSLISAVEAD
-816 GKDFKVKDKIIYNDL
+816 GKDFKVKDQITYKDL

-838 FATLVNKDNPKEII
+838 FATLVNKDNPKDII

-857 VFTNGTENG
+857 VFTNGSENG
-866 STLVELAVAGS
+866 SALVELTVPGS

-890 IYQGEQTS
+890 IYQGEQST

-906 KHQEIGDKSQ
+906 KHEEITDGSQ
-916 TITVAPKNPVPA
+916 TITVTPKNPVPA

-934 KTVGDNANTDRVFDF
+934 KTVGGNTDSDRVFDF
-949 DVACDGYTGTVSV
+949 DVSCDGFKTTATVL
-962 VVRKGQTQGETK
+962 VRKGETQGETT
-974 VSNSALT
+974 VSNKALT
-981 SGMSCQVSEQAVQD
+981 SGMSCQVSEKAVTD
-995 DQNTVKVQFSGT
+995 TLNTVKVKFTGT
-1007 DTNSDGTVAKFN
+1007 ETNSDGTVAKFN
-1019 LTENNAKTVV
+1019 LTEDNAKTVV
-1029 VTATNTF
+1029 VTATNTY
-1036 TPKQAKFTVR
+1036 TPKEAKFTVR
-1046 KNVEAAGV
+1046 KNVEGAGV

-1066 YKCDGDAYWKAIPT
+1066 YKCDGDASWNALPS

-1092 KPGVECQVKENSGTP
+1092 KPGVTCQIKENSATP
-1107 ENLDRTLEWLG
+1107 ENLDRKLQWQG
-1118 AQSQAGGTA
+1118 AQSVADGVA
-1127 TFRTDANNTVA
+1127 TFKAEAASQVA

-1231 TFNGKAP
+1231 TFNGNAP

-1249 NAALSNPIKAGESQ
+1249 NAALSNPIKAGENQ
-1263 KATINVENKYVNQKV
+1263 KATINVENKYINQKV

-1284 KLVAGVTNPGT
+1284 KLVAGVVDPGT
-1295 VLKDVAFDFGYSC
+1295 VMKDVAFDFGYSC
-1308 EIPGNAHAVKGSFK
+1308 EIPGNANVVKGSFK

-1355 KSSEN
+1355 KSSAN

-1383 KLELTMKLNKAAAK
+1383 KLELTIKLNKAAAK
-1397 AKILATNNYTQQ
+1397 AKILATNQYSQQ

-1421 SADQALDIQSYK
+1421 SADQALDIHSYK

-1438 MDGTNTHVK
+1438 MDGTNTHEVEK
-1447 EQTIPAGGGS
+1447 TITAGGS
-1457 YSFWG
+1457 YSHWG
-1462 VPVGSQVQVE
+1462 IPVNSQIKVE
-1472 ELGAVDSQG
+1472 ELGAIDSKG
-1481 NLIPVNE
+1481 NFIPVDE

-1510 SANIFTINK
+1510 SANTFTINK
-1519 AMTEAQWKESGKQA
+1519 AMTEAQWKENGKQA
-1533 NVVVKATNTYKAIEQ
+1533 NVVVKATNAYKAIEQ

-1568 VKDLPV
+1568 VKELPT

-1585 IHGNIPNVK
+1585 THGNIPNVK

-1601 APAQFRAGTVCTLTE
+1601 APAQFRAGTVCTVTE

-1656 KHPVAVQ
+1656 KTPVAVQ

-1683 GRNGNIDLVEG
+1683 GRDGNIDLVED

-1735 GIKAEKTV
+1735 GIKAEKEV

-1748 SGVVELPFKLTQAD
+1748 SGVVELPFKLTQED

-1825 SELVTLV
+1825 SDLVTLV

-1852 VDGSGKPIGVSSTS
+1852 VDGSGNPIGVSSTS

-1876 TLQSGEAKMTFQVTV
+1876 TLQSGETKMTFQVTV

-1908 GQPNTPGDGTVI
+1908 GEPNTPGDETVV

-1958 KVLDHVTWSKLP
+1958 KVLDRVTWSKLP

-2008 FQEMTFTVPAEQ
+2008 IQEMTFTVPAEQ
-2020 VKSNAQFVAFEKIYR
+2020 VKANSQFVAFENIYR

-2046 DGKKPVVEHSDLN
+2046 DGKTPVVEHSDLN
-2059 DKAQTVTTGEEP
+2059 DSAQTVTIGEEP

-2097 FAFTLKCSSPI
+2097 FSFILKCSNPA
-2108 DGKSKQQTYQ
+2108 KQQTYK

-2131 GANCTLTEDREG
+2131 GANCTLTEDLEA

-2154 TFSADSEKIGLIT
+2154 SFSADSEKIGLI
-2167 SDNSA
+2167 SSENSA

-2227 GTSAKIVD
+2227 GTSATIVD

-2249 IGKLMDKETGKAV
+2249 IGKLMDKDTDKAV

-2275 AGQKNGKL
+2275 EGEKNGTL
-2283 DNTFTVSGDA
+2283 DNTFTVSGDS
-2293 LKAGSR
+2293 LKAGSH

-2309 GDVNG
+2309 GDVTG
-2314 ATPNNGAKPVVEHAV
+2314 VTPNNDAKPVVEHAV
-2329 ITDADQTVEAIT
+2329 LTDADQTVEAIT

-2346 AAKVKI
+2346 AAKVKV
-2352 MKKVEAS
+2352 MKKVVAS

-2364 NNRAYIFTLSCRDK
+2364 NNRAYYFTLSCRDK
-2378 DGNAA
+2378 DGQPA

-2399 GLRSG
+2399 DLRSG
-2404 YVCSINEDLDAAIEQ
+2404 YVCSIHEDLNAALEQ
-2419 QVTPSISLT
+2419 QVTPSVSLT

-2439 STAGA
+2439 STAGS

-2453 EQVPEVLVNVTNT
+2453 DEVPEVLVNVTNT
-2466 YNKMGKPELQ
+2466 YNKIGKPELQ

-2510 LLTGKLMHITDDNAA
+2510 LLTGKLMHITDNNAA
-2525 PVAGVTNEPVVLEIT
+2525 PVAGVTNEPVVVEIT

-2577 TDGHKP
+2577 TDGENP

-2597 DDAQTVNVTEAPSV
+2597 DDAQTVTVTEAPSV

-2639 KNLPAGNY
+2639 KNLPTGNY

-2654 DSKGNPVAGATT
+2654 DAKGNPVVGATT

-2689 ATATG
+2689 ATATS
-2694 TAGAKFVVFERIY
+2694 TVGAKFVVFERIY
-2707 QATDVDAQTGRP
+2707 RASDVDSKTGRP
-2719 AQNAKP
+2719 TAGAQP

-2745 KGPPAITFTKVTEKA
+2745 KGPPAITFTKVTEKV
-2760 LDGQVPDKDR
+2760 LDGEVPDKDR
-2770 KFQFTISC
+2770 KFKFTISC

-2784 AYSFEMPAGVSAAL
+2784 AFEFDMPAGVSAGL
-2798 PADKQLQAGTV
+2798 PADKQLQVGTV

-2817 DEANADGILPDAI
+2817 DEANPDGILPNTI
-2830 SFSSSN
+2830 SFSSSDP
-2836 KAMAVS
+2836 AMTVS
-2842 KINNQ
+2842 KIGKQ

-2862 EIQVTIKNI
+2862 EIQVTIKNT

-2886 ADQDKVLDLKKGE
+2886 ADQDKVLNLKKGE

-2904 DVATWKNLAPGKYTM
+2904 DVATWKNLKPGKYTM
-2919 MGTLMDKLTGKPVVG
+2919 IGTLMDKLTGKPVVG

-2942 QVKKGEKTGTI
+2942 EVKKGEKTGTI
-2953 YALFTVPGDKVS
+2953 YALFTVPGDKIS
-2965 TKASWVVFEKVY
+2965 TKASWVVFEQVY
-2977 KASDVKDGKVVS
+2977 KASDVKDGKVVG

-3017 QKTPEIATVAKNG
+3017 EKTPEIATVAKNG
-3030 TTFNDGTKD
+3030 TTYNDGTKD
-3039 VNFGKK
+3039 PNLGKP
-3045 VLTPGQESVIEDTV
+3045 VLTPGQDAVIVDTV
-3059 MWKNLEPGE
+3059 KWKNLEPGE
-3068 YTITGTLMDKSTN
+3068 YTITGTLMDKSSKV
-3081 APLTFLD
+3081 PLTYLD
-3088 KDGKQQDGAKATAGS
+3088 KDGKLQVAATAERGS
-3103 FHVAEGQ
+3103 FSVKEGE
-3110 TSGEAKVFFTVKGE
+3110 TAGKAKVYFKVKGE
-3124 AIQANRQYVVF
+3124 AIQANKQYVVF

-3142 DIKDGQPSPGA
+3142 DIKDGEPSPGA
-3153 EKVAFHR
+3153 EKVAQHH

-3167 TTSGDKPKPGT
+3167 TLSVENPTPGT
-3178 PPETPKTPNTPGTTP
+3178 PPETPETPKTPNTPGTTP

-3226 VLAMVAGIGLVMI
+3226 VLAMVAGVGLVLI

>member
-39 TDENVNV
+39 TDENVTV
-46 SSVSGA
+46 DAVSGT
-52 PSSLNVQYP
+52 PTSLNVKAP
-61 DYENGGRFPYS
+61 DWENGGGFPHGNNIYSWQRFAP
-72 NNYSANQTWYNQNRE
+72 NYYQRYQQIQTERAGGDSTLSVGNQYHVMMPPDSYGNGHWTTSLGYYLPLAGPNANQE
-87 VWDQWNQR
+87 
-95 VKDSFGGSAE
+95 
-105 TPVEYRY
+105 
-112 MTVEEPFRDVQG
+112 
-124 QWRYKWVDPLGY
+124 
-136 FLPNAGPGKNQVI
+136 I
-149 TESACIDPNV
+149 TDTACIDPNV
-159 GQDPI
+159 GQNAAY
-164 YTTYVKNLSKNA
+164 YTYIDKKGTTAKTK
-176 VQTRIT
+176 IT
-182 LDPQKAIEYQKKAG
+182 LDPSVAG
-196 KNYSPEQQG
+196 KAYTGQNVNKQLMY
-205 MFKALA
+205 KALA
-211 YVNTGG
+211 YVNQGG

-244 FYNANM
+244 FYNANK
-250 ALIEAQRDAVAKIKS
+250 ALIDAQRDAVKKFKS
-265 LKPNQKYQVLQ
+265 LKTTQQHQVLQ
-276 GLAWAINRGN
+276 SLAWAINRGSPDLIYVSKLGCYSGSDQTIHCE
-286 TDWLAIGDNCT
+286 TDL
-297 YIDQYKTAN
+297 
-306 CQVNKELTQLAHD
+306 ELTKLARAI
-319 VYADLKVM
+319 YADLETM
-327 ASSELKMYE
+327 ANSELKMYE
-336 AYAKYKEQFKNKR
+336 AYAKYKDQFRNKQE
-349 DEYEKALKKWQ
+349 EYKKALEKWKQ
-360 EETQRQVEANEK
+360 ETQRQMAENEK
-372 LYQTNKELLSSIK
+372 LYQTNKELLSSIS
-385 IYVDKTDDGKKLAIK
+385 IYVDKTDDGKGLAVK

-411 QQSKTTINVNLT
+411 QQSKASINVTLN
-423 VNGKTVPVNNVS
+423 VNGKNVPVNNVS

-441 PDGIPVPVDSTGLG
+441 PQGIPVPIDSTGLG
-455 CDQTLSGT
+455 CDQTLAGN
-463 VKASFSGEIEISGT
+463 VKASFSGEVEIVGT
-477 YIFDGR
+477 FIFGDT
-483 NKLQRQVVLQKYKVA
+483 KPLQRQVILQKYKVY

-504 HDFSFAGTCPVAPEP
+504 HDFNFKGTCPVAPEP

-525 EGSDGAKVIDTAG
+525 EGADGAKEIDTAG
-538 KKRTEKVTLVDKVKF
+538 KAGTEKVTLVDKVKF

-580 TSETFDPKASG
+580 TSDIFDPKASG
-591 ATDNGNG
+591 ATDDGSG
-598 YYSGTINMTFQVP
+598 YYSGTINMTFEVP

-630 DRPETGTKVTE
+630 DNPENGTKVTE
-641 HKDKNDEN
+641 HKDKTDEN

-657 IGTSAEAQGESSDDG
+657 VGTSAKAQGDSTDEG
-672 KVAVPEEGKDVL
+672 KVAVPEEGSDVL

-692 KLKPG
+692 KLNPG

-710 NQVVPV
+710 DQVVRVP
-716 AGTKA
+716 GTNA
-721 AKNFTVNTGQLE
+721 SKNFTVAAGQLE

-784 TVNPKQHKLPTIK
+784 SVNPKQHKLPTIETK
-797 TVAWVRDD
+797 AWVRDD
-805 GNSLISTVEAD
+805 GKSLISAVEAD
-816 GKDFKVKDKIIYNDL
+816 GQDFKVKDQITYKDL

-838 FATLVNKDNPKEII
+838 FATLVNKDNPKDII

-890 IYQGEQTS
+890 IYQGEQST

-906 KHQEIGDKSQ
+906 KHEEITDGSQ
-916 TITVAPKNPVPA
+916 TITVTPKNPVPA

-934 KTVGDNANTDRVFDF
+934 KTVGGNTDNDRVFDF
-949 DVACDGYTGTVSV
+949 DVSCDGFKTTATVL
-962 VVRKGQTQGETK
+962 VRKGASQGETT
-974 VSNSALT
+974 VSNKALT
-981 SGMSCQVSEQAVQD
+981 SGMSCQVSEKAVTD
-995 DQNTVKVQFSGT
+995 NLNTVKVKFTGT
-1007 DTNSDGTVAKFN
+1007 ETSSDGTVAKFN
-1019 LTENNAKTVV
+1019 LTEDNAKTVV
-1029 VTATNTF
+1029 VTATNTY
-1036 TPKQAKFTVR
+1036 TPKEAKFTVR

-1060 NSFDFS
+1060 DSFDFS
-1066 YKCDGDAYWKAIPT
+1066 YKCDGDASWKAIPS

-1092 KPGVECQVKENSGTP
+1092 KPGVTCQIKENSATP
-1107 ENLDRTLEWLG
+1107 ENLDRQLQWQG
-1118 AQSQAGGTA
+1118 AQSVADGEA
-1127 TFRTDANNTVA
+1127 TFKAEAASQLA

-1169 GTFEMKYICATG
+1169 STFEMKYICATG

-1186 VTKPLTSISVNKG
+1186 VTKKLTSISVNKG
-1199 GSATITGIPVGS
+1199 GSVTITDIPVGS

-1231 TFNGKAP
+1231 TFNGNAP

-1249 NAALSNPIKAGESQ
+1249 NAALSNPIKAGENQ

-1284 KLVAGVTNPGT
+1284 KLVAGVKDPGT

-1308 EIPGNAHAVKGSFK
+1308 EIPGNANAVKGSFK

-1355 KSSEN
+1355 KSSAN

-1383 KLELTMKLNKAAAK
+1383 KLELTIKLNKAAAK
-1397 AKILATNNYTQQ
+1397 AKILATNQYSQQ

-1421 SADQALDIQSYK
+1421 SADQALNIQSYK

-1438 MDGTNTHVK
+1438 MDGTTTHVK
-1447 EQTIPAGGGS
+1447 EQTIPAGGS

-1462 VPVGSQVQVE
+1462 IPVNSQIKVE
-1472 ELGAVDSQG
+1472 ELGAIDSKG
-1481 NLIPVNE
+1481 NFIPVDE
-1488 LSTAKVKHSIS
+1488 LSTDKVKHSIS

-1510 SANIFTINK
+1510 SANTFTINK

-1568 VKDLPV
+1568 VKDLPA

-1585 IHGNIPNVK
+1585 THGNIPNVK

-1601 APAQFRAGTVCTLTE
+1601 APAQFRAGTVCTVTE

-1630 WTVDGKGKGVG
+1630 WTVDGKGAGVG
-1641 PAAGTSATVTIGSDA
+1641 AAAGTSATVTIGSDA
-1656 KHPVAVQ
+1656 KTPVAVQ

-1683 GRNGNIDLVEG
+1683 GRDGNIDLVED

-1789 EDPKDEN
+1789 EDPKDDN

-1825 SELVTLV
+1825 SDHVTLV

-1852 VDGSGKPIGVSSTS
+1852 VDGSGNSIGVSSTS

-1876 TLQSGEAKMTFQVTV
+1876 TLQSGETKMTFQVTV

-1908 GQPNTPGDGTVI
+1908 GQPNTPGDETVV

-1958 KVLDHVTWSKLP
+1958 KVLDRVTWSKLP

-1983 GTKQPV
+1983 GTKQPI

-1994 EIVKFTVSSGELKG
+1994 EIVKFTVSNGELKG
-2008 FQEMTFTVPAEQ
+2008 IQEMTFTVPAEQ
-2020 VKSNAQFVAFEKIYR
+2020 VKANSQFVAFEKIYR

-2046 DGKKPVVEHSDLN
+2046 DGKKPVVDHSDLN
-2059 DKAQTVTTGEEP
+2059 DSAQTVTIGEEP
-2071 QSPVTPTLTLQKVVK
+2071 QSPVTPTLTLRKVVK

-2097 FAFTLKCSSPI
+2097 FTFTLKCSNPA
-2108 DGKSKQQTYQ
+2108 KQETYQ

-2131 GANCTLTEDREG
+2131 GANCTLTEDREA

-2154 TFSADSEKIGLIT
+2154 SFSADSEKIGLI
-2167 SDNSA
+2167 SSENSA

-2215 YGQTKQANQVYA
+2215 YGQMKQANQVYA

-2249 IGKLMDKETGKAV
+2249 IGKLMDKKTEKAV

-2275 AGQKNGKL
+2275 EGQKNGKL
-2283 DNTFTVSGDA
+2283 DNTFTVSGDS

-2314 ATPNNGAKPVVEHAV
+2314 TTPNNGAKPVVEHAV

-2352 MKKVEAS
+2352 MKKVVAS
-2359 GMEVS
+2359 GMEVRD
-2364 NNRAYIFTLSCRDK
+2364 NRAYYFTLSCRDK
-2378 DGNAA
+2378 DGQPA

-2404 YVCSINEDLDAAIEQ
+2404 YVCSIHEDLNAALEQ
-2419 QVTPSISLT
+2419 QVTPSVSLT

-2439 STAGA
+2439 STAGS

-2453 EQVPEVLVNVTNT
+2453 DEVPEVLVNVTNT

-2482 NGSSSVQAGTATT
+2482 NGTSTVQAGTATT

-2510 LLTGKLMHITDDNAA
+2510 LLTGKLMHITDNNAA
-2525 PVAGVTNEPVVLEIT
+2525 PVAGVTNEPVVVEIT
-2540 KDNSLAGSTT
+2540 KENSAAGSTT

-2577 TDGHKP
+2577 TDGENP

-2597 DDAQTVNVTEAPSV
+2597 DDAQTVTVTEAPSV

-2654 DSKGNPVAGATT
+2654 DAKGNPVAGATT

-2689 ATATG
+2689 ASAT
-2694 TAGAKFVVFERIY
+2694 TTVGAKFVVFERIY
-2707 QATDVDAQTGRP
+2707 RASDVDSKTGRP
-2719 AQNAKP
+2719 AEGAQP

-2745 KGPPAITFTKVTEKA
+2745 KGPPAITFTKVTEKV
-2760 LDGQVPDKDR
+2760 LDGEVPDKDR
-2770 KFQFTISC
+2770 KFKFTISC

-2784 AYSFEMPAGVSAAL
+2784 AFEFDMPAGVSAGP
-2798 PADKQLQAGTV
+2798 PADKQLQVGTV

-2817 DEANADGILPDAI
+2817 DEANPDGILPNTI
-2830 SFSSSN
+2830 SFSSSDP
-2836 KAMAVS
+2836 AMTVS
-2842 KINNQ
+2842 KIDKQ

-2862 EIQVTIKNI
+2862 EIQVTIKNT

-2886 ADQDKVLDLKKGE
+2886 ADQDKVLNLKKGE

-2904 DVATWKNLAPGKYTM
+2904 DVATWKNLKPGKYTM
-2919 MGTLMDKLTGKPVVG
+2919 IGTLMDKLTGKPVVG
-2934 ANTPAVDF
+2934 SNTPAVDF
-2942 QVKKGEKTGTI
+2942 EVKKGQKTGTV
-2953 YALFTVPGDKVS
+2953 YALFTVPGDKIS
-2965 TKASWVVFEKVY
+2965 TKASWVVFEQVY
-2977 KASDVKDGKVVS
+2977 KASDVKDGKVVG

-3017 QKTPEIATVAKNG
+3017 EKTPEIATVAKNG
-3030 TTFNDGTKD
+3030 TTYNDGTKD
-3039 VNFGKK
+3039 PNLGKP
-3045 VLTPGQESVIEDTV
+3045 VLTPGQDAVIVDTV
-3059 MWKNLEPGE
+3059 KWKNLEPGE
-3068 YTITGTLMDKSTN
+3068 YTITGTLMDKSSN
-3081 APLTFLD
+3081 VPLTYLD
-3088 KDGKQQDGAKATAGS
+3088 KDGKLQVAATAERGS
-3103 FHVAEGQ
+3103 FTVKKGETA
-3110 TSGEAKVFFTVKGE
+3110 GEAKVYFTVKGE
-3124 AIQANRQYVVF
+3124 AIQANKQYVVF

-3142 DIKDGQPSPGA
+3142 DIKDGEPSPGA
-3153 EKVAFHR
+3153 KKVAQHH

-3167 TTSGDKPKPGT
+3167 TLSVENPTPGT
-3178 PPETPKTPNTPGTTP
+3178 PPETPETPKTPNTPGTTP

-3226 VLAMVAGIGLVMI
+3226 VLAMVAGVGLVLI

>member
-39 TDENVNV
+39 DTENAQLAKDFKAVETGMNFQEIEDGNWDIPNPPFAEGTLFWPQQFGMDGIHWRSDEQKAAYNNAIAQ
-46 SSVSGA
+46 S
-52 PSSLNVQYP
+52 
-61 DYENGGRFPYS
+61 NGWS
-72 NNYSANQTWYNQNRE
+72 NDWEVELPNTLRMHNANYLMVKNRGD
-87 VWDQWNQR
+87 V
-95 VKDSFGGSAE
+95 
-105 TPVEYRY
+105 Y
-112 MTVEEPFRDVQG
+112 RDVNQQG
-124 QWRYKWVDPLGY
+124 VLTKAPEYYTSSFCAQ
-136 FLPNAGPGKNQVI
+136 PGFG
-149 TESACIDPNV
+149 IDP
-159 GQDPI
+159 
-164 YTTYVKNLSKNA
+164 SW
-176 VQTRIT
+176 
-182 LDPQKAIEYQKKAG
+182 LDPSKPGHTEKGLKVSIDAG
-196 KNYSPEQQG
+196 DAVGSVDRSSTGRMVSDPQIQREL
-205 MFKALA
+205 KALA
-211 YVNTGG
+211 YIYNGG
-217 DPRLNDFVN
+217 DRRLMDV
-226 YDDATLKQ
+226 DTS
-234 KIAEYPAIGD
+234 YPAGKD
-244 FYNANM
+244 FYEQNKL
-250 ALIEAQRDAVAKIKS
+250 LIEEHKAALDLFNQLDSYQKNGAAQALV
-265 LKPNQKYQVLQ
+265 
-276 GLAWAINRGN
+276 WAIEKNSAADGIFVYRKG
-286 TDWLAIGDNCT
+286 TIDWTVTNVARAVLPHIRNIANAEIKMWQA
-297 YIDQYKTAN
+297 YQALKDQ
-306 CQVNKELTQLAHD
+306 QI
-319 VYADLKVM
+319 ADEQ
-327 ASSELKMYE
+327 A
-336 AYAKYKEQFKNKR
+336 YKEALAKWKAETAASIAKDEAAYQNNK
-349 DEYEKALKKWQ
+349 Q
-360 EETQRQVEANEK
+360 
-372 LYQTNKELLSSIK
+372 LLESIK
-385 IYVDKTDDGKKLAIK
+385 LSVTRADDTHFRVNLI
-400 LHGSS
+400 GSS
-405 EALALL
+405 EAIALL
-411 QQSKTTINVNLT
+411 QEAKGSLQISGSDNLVLPADT
-423 VNGKTVPVNNVS
+423 SIAK
-435 VAAAAS
+435 AAS
-441 PDGIPVPVDSTGLG
+441 PGGILVGVKFDNAAA
-455 CDQTLSGT
+455 CSGA
-463 VKASFSGEIEISGT
+463 VQKANINASFKGSIEITRT
-477 YIFDGR
+477 YIFKNPKTTG
-483 NKLQRQVVLQKYKVA
+483 KYVQFQSQVNLGKYAVA
-498 VSGNTS
+498 VSGSASSSFEFTS
-504 HDFSFAGTCPVAPEP
+504 TCPVAPEP
-519 KIGTTL
+519 SIGTTL

-538 KKRTEKVTLVDKVKF
+538 KADTDTVTLIDKVAFK
-553 ENLKGGQ
+553 NLKGGQ

-565 GELVDGNGNGVGVTG
+565 GELVDGDGNSVGVTG
-580 TSETFDPKASG
+580 VSDPFDPKASG
-591 ATDNGNG
+591 ATDNGSG
-598 YYSGTINMTFQVP
+598 YYSGTAKIAFQVP
-611 VQTIRDNQKLVAFE
+611 VAKIRENAKLVAFE

-630 DRPETGTKVTE
+630 TNPESGTKVTK
-641 HKDKNDEN
+641 HKDKTDEN

-657 IGTSAEAQGESSDDG
+657 VGTSAKAQGDSTDEG
-672 KVAVPEEGKDVL
+672 KVAVPEEGSDVL
-684 IKDTVTWN
+684 IKDTVTWH
-692 KLKPG
+692 KLNPG

-710 NQVVPV
+710 DQVVRVP
-716 AGTKA
+716 GTNA
-721 AKNFTVNTGQLE
+721 SKNFTVNAGELK
-733 GTQELTF
+733 GIQELTF

-784 TVNPKQHKLPTIK
+784 SVNPKQHKLPTIETK
-797 TVAWVRDD
+797 AWVRDD
-805 GNSLISTVEAD
+805 GNSLISAVEAD
-816 GKDFKVKDKIIYNDL
+816 GKDFKVKDQITYKDL

-838 FATLVNKDNPKEII
+838 FATLVNKDNPKDII

-857 VFTNGTENG
+857 VFTNGSENG
-866 STLVELAVAGS
+866 SALVELTVPGS

-890 IYQGEQTS
+890 IYQGEQST

-906 KHQEIGDKSQ
+906 KHEEITDGSQ
-916 TITVAPKNPVPA
+916 TITVTPKNPVPA

-934 KTVGDNANTDRVFDF
+934 KTVGGNTDSDRVFDF
-949 DVACDGYTGTVSV
+949 DVSCDGFKTTATVL
-962 VVRKGQTQGETK
+962 VRKGETQGETT
-974 VSNSALT
+974 VSNKALT
-981 SGMSCQVSEQAVQD
+981 SGMSCQVSEKAVTD
-995 DQNTVKVQFSGT
+995 TLNTVKVKFTGT
-1007 DTNSDGTVAKFN
+1007 ETNSDGTVAKFN
-1019 LTENNAKTVV
+1019 LTEDNAKTVV
-1029 VTATNTF
+1029 VTATNTY
-1036 TPKQAKFTVR
+1036 TPKEAKFTVR
-1046 KNVEAAGV
+1046 KNVEGAGV

-1066 YKCDGDAYWKAIPT
+1066 YKCDGDASWNALPS

-1092 KPGVECQVKENSGTP
+1092 KPGVTCQIKENSATP
-1107 ENLDRTLEWLG
+1107 ENLDRKLQWQG
-1118 AQSQAGGTA
+1118 AQSVADGVA
-1127 TFRTDANNTVA
+1127 TFKAEAASQVA

-1231 TFNGKAP
+1231 TFNGNAP

-1249 NAALSNPIKAGESQ
+1249 NAALSNPIKAGENQ
-1263 KATINVENKYVNQKV
+1263 KATINVENKYINQKV

-1284 KLVAGVTNPGT
+1284 KLVAGVVDPGT
-1295 VLKDVAFDFGYSC
+1295 VMKDVAFDFGYSC
-1308 EIPGNAHAVKGSFK
+1308 EIPGNANVVKGSFK

-1355 KSSEN
+1355 KSSAN

-1383 KLELTMKLNKAAAK
+1383 KLELTIKLNKAAAK
-1397 AKILATNNYTQQ
+1397 AKILATNQYSQQ

-1438 MDGTNTHVK
+1438 MDGTNTHEVEK
-1447 EQTIPAGGGS
+1447 TITAGGS
-1457 YSFWG
+1457 YSSWG
-1462 VPVGSQVQVE
+1462 LPVGSQVKVE
-1472 ELGAVDSQG
+1472 ELGAIDSKG
-1481 NLIPVNE
+1481 NFIPVDE

-1510 SANIFTINK
+1510 SANTFTIMK
-1519 AMTEAQWKESGKQA
+1519 SMTEAQWKENGKQA

-1568 VKDLPV
+1568 VKELPT

-1585 IHGNIPNVK
+1585 THGNIPNVK

-1601 APAQFRAGTVCTLTE
+1601 APAQFRAGTVCTVTE

-1656 KHPVAVQ
+1656 KTPVAVQ

-1683 GRNGNIDLVEG
+1683 GRDGNIDLVED

-1735 GIKAEKTV
+1735 GIKAEKEV

-1748 SGVVELPFKLTQAD
+1748 SGVVELPFKLTQED

-1825 SELVTLV
+1825 SDLVTLV

-1852 VDGSGKPIGVSSTS
+1852 VDGSGNPIGVSSTS

-1876 TLQSGEAKMTFQVTV
+1876 NLQSGETKMTFQVTV

-1908 GQPNTPGDGTVI
+1908 GEPNTPGDETVV

-1958 KVLDHVTWSKLP
+1958 KVLDRVTWSKLP

-2008 FQEMTFTVPAEQ
+2008 IQEMTFTVPAEQ
-2020 VKSNAQFVAFEKIYR
+2020 VKANSQFVAFEKIYR

-2046 DGKKPVVEHSDLN
+2046 DGKTPVVEHSDLN
-2059 DKAQTVTTGEEP
+2059 DSAQTVTIGEEP

-2097 FAFTLKCSSPI
+2097 FSFILKCSNPA
-2108 DGKSKQQTYQ
+2108 KQQTYK

-2131 GANCTLTEDREG
+2131 GANCTLTEDLEA

-2154 TFSADSEKIGLIT
+2154 SFSADSEKIGLI
-2167 SDNSA
+2167 SSENSA

-2227 GTSAKIVD
+2227 GTSATIVD

-2249 IGKLMDKETGKAV
+2249 IGKLMDKDTDKAV

-2275 AGQKNGKL
+2275 EGEKNGTL
-2283 DNTFTVSGDA
+2283 DNTFTVSGDS
-2293 LKAGSR
+2293 LKAGSH

-2309 GDVNG
+2309 GDVTG
-2314 ATPNNGAKPVVEHAV
+2314 VTPNNDAKPVVEHAV
-2329 ITDADQTVEAIT
+2329 LTDADQTVEAIT

-2346 AAKVKI
+2346 AAKVKV
-2352 MKKVEAS
+2352 MKKVVAS

-2364 NNRAYIFTLSCRDK
+2364 NNRAYYFTLSCRDK
-2378 DGNAA
+2378 DGQPA

-2399 GLRSG
+2399 DLRSG
-2404 YVCSINEDLDAAIEQ
+2404 YVCSIHEDLNAALEQ
-2419 QVTPSISLT
+2419 QVTPSVSLT

-2439 STAGA
+2439 STAGS

-2453 EQVPEVLVNVTNT
+2453 DEVPEVLVNVTNT
-2466 YNKMGKPELQ
+2466 YNKIGKPELQ

-2482 NGSSSVQAGTATT
+2482 NGTSTVQAGTATT

-2510 LLTGKLMHITDDNAA
+2510 LLTGKLMHITDNNAA
-2525 PVAGVTNEPVVLEIT
+2525 PVAGVTNEPVVVEIT
-2540 KDNSLAGSTT
+2540 KENSLAGSTT

-2577 TDGHKP
+2577 TDGENP

-2597 DDAQTVNVTEAPSV
+2597 DDAQTVTVTEAPSV

-2639 KNLPAGNY
+2639 KNLPVGNY

-2654 DSKGNPVAGATT
+2654 DAKGNPVVGATT

-2689 ATATG
+2689 ATATS
-2694 TAGAKFVVFERIY
+2694 TVGAKFVVFERIY
-2707 QATDVDAQTGRP
+2707 RASDVDSKTGRP
-2719 AQNAKP
+2719 TEGAQP

-2735 NQTVRVVESP
+2735 NQTVRVVETP
-2745 KGPPAITFTKVTEKA
+2745 KGPPAITFTKVTEKV
-2760 LDGQVPDKDR
+2760 LDGEVPDKDR
-2770 KFQFTISC
+2770 KFKFTISC

-2784 AYSFEMPAGVSAAL
+2784 AFEFDMPAGVSAGL
-2798 PADKQLQAGTV
+2798 PADKQLQVGTV

-2817 DEANADGILPDAI
+2817 DEANPDGILPDTI
-2830 SFSSSN
+2830 SFSSSDP
-2836 KAMAVS
+2836 AMTVS
-2842 KINNQ
+2842 EIGKQ

-2862 EIQVTIKNI
+2862 EIQVTIKNT
-2871 YSKDFPELGTIARDN
+2871 YGKDFPELGTIARDN
-2886 ADQDKVLDLKKGE
+2886 ADQDKVLNLKKGE

-2904 DVATWKNLAPGKYTM
+2904 DVATWKNLKPGKYTM
-2919 MGTLMDKLTGKPVVG
+2919 IGTLMDKLTGKPVVG

-2942 QVKKGEKTGTI
+2942 EVKKGEKTGTI
-2953 YALFTVPGDKVS
+2953 YALFTVPGDKIS
-2965 TKASWVVFEKVY
+2965 TKASWVVFEQVY
-2977 KASDVKDGKVVS
+2977 KASDVKDGKVVG
-2989 KATPVVDHS
+2989 KATPVVDHA

-3017 QKTPEIATVAKNG
+3017 EKTPEIATVAKNG
-3030 TTFNDGTKD
+3030 TTYNDGTKD
-3039 VNFGKK
+3039 PNLGKP
-3045 VLTPGQESVIEDTV
+3045 VLTPGQDAVIVDTV
-3059 MWKNLEPGE
+3059 KWKNLEPGE
-3068 YTITGTLMDKSTN
+3068 YTITGTLMDKSTSV
-3081 APLTFLD
+3081 PLTYLD
-3088 KDGKQQDGAKATAGS
+3088 KDGKLQVAATAERGS
-3103 FHVAEGQ
+3103 FSVKEGE
-3110 TSGEAKVFFTVKGE
+3110 TAGEAKVYFKVKGE
-3124 AIQANRQYVVF
+3124 AIQANKQYVVF

-3142 DIKDGQPSPGA
+3142 DIKDGEPSPGA
-3153 EKVAFHR
+3153 EKVAQHH

-3167 TTSGDKPKPGT
+3167 TLSVENPTPGT
-3178 PPETPKTPNTPGTTP
+3178 PPETPETPKTPNTPGTTP

-3226 VLAMVAGIGLVMI
+3226 VLAMVAGVGLVLI

>member
-39 TDENVNV
+39 DTENAQLAKDFKAVEAGMNFQAQKDGVWDIANPPFAFADLAGFYYKQFAPNNTDAQKQRWFAARDQAQYWQLGGGVSLDGKTADYVSPYLMVKNRNSVNWNTRTQ
-46 SSVSGA
+46 GA
-52 PSSLNVQYP
+52 RQEAP
-61 DYENGGRFPYS
+61 DYITSALCVQPGVPMHRDWLDPVQPGHKNNALKVAIDANESVGYVGKSDHRLVMDSETQLQLKALSYLYNGGDRRLMDVDTRFPAGKDFYE
-72 NNYSANQTWYNQNRE
+72 QN
-87 VWDQWNQR
+87 
-95 VKDSFGGSAE
+95 KALI
-105 TPVEYRY
+105 
-112 MTVEEPFRDVQG
+112 EEHKAALQ
-124 QWRYKWVDPLGY
+124 LM
-136 FLPNAGPGKNQVI
+136 NQVKGV
-149 TESACIDPNV
+149 E
-159 GQDPI
+159 
-164 YTTYVKNLSKNA
+164 KNA
-176 VQTRIT
+176 VAQAMIW
-182 LDPQKAIEYQKKAG
+182 AIETKTPAERLVITFPQNQYNGRLTAIARQLLPHIQNIAKSEIKMWQAYQALKDQQIA
-196 KNYSPEQQG
+196 NEQAY
-205 MFKALA
+205 KEALA
-211 YVNTGG
+211 KWKAETAASMAKDEAAYQN
-217 DPRLNDFVN
+217 N
-226 YDDATLKQ
+226 KQ
-234 KIAEYPAIGD
+234 
-244 FYNANM
+244 
-250 ALIEAQRDAVAKIKS
+250 
-265 LKPNQKYQVLQ
+265 
-276 GLAWAINRGN
+276 
-286 TDWLAIGDNCT
+286 
-297 YIDQYKTAN
+297 
-306 CQVNKELTQLAHD
+306 
-319 VYADLKVM
+319 
-327 ASSELKMYE
+327 
-336 AYAKYKEQFKNKR
+336 
-349 DEYEKALKKWQ
+349 
-360 EETQRQVEANEK
+360 
-372 LYQTNKELLSSIK
+372 LLESIK
-385 IYVDKTDDGKKLAIK
+385 LSVTRADDSHFRVNLI
-400 LHGSS
+400 GSS
-405 EALALL
+405 EAIALL
-411 QQSKTTINVNLT
+411 QEAKGSLQISGSDNLVLPSDT
-423 VNGKTVPVNNVS
+423 SIAK
-435 VAAAAS
+435 AAS
-441 PDGIPVPVDSTGLG
+441 PGGILVGVKFDNAAA
-455 CDQTLSGT
+455 CSGA
-463 VKASFSGEIEISGT
+463 VQKANINASFKGSIELTRT
-477 YIFDGR
+477 YIFNPD
-483 NKLQRQVVLQKYKVA
+483 KTVYVDFQSQVNLGKYAVA
-498 VSGNTS
+498 VSGSASSSFEFTS
-504 HDFSFAGTCPVAPEP
+504 TCPVAPEP
-519 KIGTTL
+519 SIGTTL

-538 KKRTEKVTLVDKVKF
+538 KADTDTVTLIDKVAFK
-553 ENLKGGQ
+553 NLKGGQ

-565 GELVDGNGNGVGVTG
+565 GELVDGDGNSVGVTG
-580 TSETFDPKASG
+580 VSDPFDPKASG
-591 ATDNGNG
+591 ATDSGSG
-598 YYSGTINMTFQVP
+598 YYSGTINIKFQVP
-611 VQTIRDNQKLVAFE
+611 VAKIRENAKLVAFE

-630 DRPETGTKVTE
+630 TNPENGTKVTE
-641 HKDKNDEN
+641 HKDKTDEN

-657 IGTSAEAQGESSDDG
+657 IGTSAKAQGDSTDEG
-672 KVAVPEEGKDVL
+672 KVAVPEEGSDVL

-710 NQVVPV
+710 DQVVPV
-716 AGTKA
+716 PGTNA
-721 AKNFTVNTGQLE
+721 SKNFTVATGQLE

-784 TVNPKQHKLPTIK
+784 SVNPKQHKLPTIETK
-797 TVAWVRDD
+797 AWVRDD
-805 GNSLISTVEAD
+805 GNSLISSVEAD
-816 GKDFKVKDKIIYNDL
+816 GQDFKVKDQITYKDL

-838 FATLVNKDNPKEII
+838 FATLVNKDNPKDII

-866 STLVELAVAGS
+866 STRVELTVPGS

-906 KHQEIGDKSQ
+906 KHEEITDGSQ
-916 TITVAPKNPVPA
+916 TITVTPKNPVPA

-934 KTVGDNANTDRVFDF
+934 KTVGGNTDNDRVFDF
-949 DVACDGYTGTVSV
+949 DVSCDGFKTTATVL
-962 VVRKGQTQGETK
+962 VRKGASQGETT
-974 VSNSALT
+974 VSNKALT
-981 SGMSCQVSEQAVQD
+981 SGMSCQVSEKAVTD
-995 DQNTVKVQFSGT
+995 NLNTVKVKFTGT
-1007 DTNSDGTVAKFN
+1007 ETNSEGTVAKFN
-1019 LTENNAKTVV
+1019 LTEDNAKTVV
-1029 VTATNTF
+1029 VTATNTY
-1036 TPKQAKFTVR
+1036 TPKEAKFTVR

-1066 YKCDGDAYWKAIPT
+1066 YQCDGDASWKSIPS

-1092 KPGVECQVKENSGTP
+1092 KPGVTCKIKENSATP
-1107 ENLDRTLEWLG
+1107 ENLDRQLQWQG
-1118 AQSQAGGTA
+1118 AQSVADGEA
-1127 TFRTDANNTVA
+1127 TFKAEAANQLA

-1186 VTKPLTSISVNKG
+1186 VTKKLTSISVNKG

-1284 KLVAGVTNPGT
+1284 KLVAGVVDPGT

-1308 EIPGNAHAVKGSFK
+1308 EIPGNATAVKGSFK

-1355 KSSEN
+1355 KSSAN

-1383 KLELTMKLNKAAAK
+1383 KLELTIKLNKAAAK
-1397 AKILATNNYTQQ
+1397 AKILATNQYSQQ

-1462 VPVGSQVQVE
+1462 VPVGSQVKVE
-1472 ELGAVDSQG
+1472 ELGAIDSKG
-1481 NLIPVNE
+1481 NFIPVDE

-1510 SANIFTINK
+1510 SANTFTINK
-1519 AMTEAQWKESGKQA
+1519 AMTEAQWKENGKQA
-1533 NVVVKATNTYKAIEQ
+1533 NVVVNATNTYKPIEQ

-1562 GESADK
+1562 GEGKDK

-1574 SYNFTYDCSDG
+1574 SYNFTYQCSDG
-1585 IHGNIPNVK
+1585 AHGNISNVK

-1601 APAQFRAGTVCTLTE
+1601 ANAQFRAGTVCTVTE

-1630 WTVDGKGKGVG
+1630 WTVDGKGAGVG
-1641 PAAGTSATVTIGSDA
+1641 PASGTSVNVTIGSEA
-1656 KHPVAVQ
+1656 KTPVAVQ

-1704 ISYWNLE
+1704 ISYWNLQ

-1775 DLQVEGGFEPVTKH
+1775 ELQVEGGFEPVTKH
-1789 EDPKDEN
+1789 ENPKDEN

-1825 SELVTLV
+1825 SDLVTLV

-1852 VDGSGKPIGVSSTS
+1852 VDGSGNPIGVSSTS
-1866 KAFTVPGEAG
+1866 KAFTVPGTPG

-1908 GQPNTPGDGTVI
+1908 GEPNTPGDETVV

-1934 EGPRAATTAQ
+1934 EGPRAATTAT

-1958 KVLDHVTWSKLP
+1958 KVLDRVDWAKLP

-1983 GTKQPV
+1983 ATKQPV

-2008 FQEMTFTVPAEQ
+2008 IQEMTFTVPAEQ
-2020 VKSNAQFVAFEKIYR
+2020 VKANSQFVAFEKIYR

-2097 FAFTLKCSSPI
+2097 FTFTLKCSNPA
-2108 DGKSKQQTYQ
+2108 KQETYK

-2131 GANCTLTEDREG
+2131 GANCTLTEDREA

-2154 TFSADSEKIGLIT
+2154 SFSADSEKIGLI
-2167 SDNSA
+2167 SSENSA

-2249 IGKLMDKETGKAV
+2249 IGKLMDKKTEKAV

-2275 AGQKNGKL
+2275 EGQKNGKL
-2283 DNTFTVSGDA
+2283 DNTFTVSGDS
-2293 LKAGSR
+2293 LKAGSH

-2314 ATPNNGAKPVVEHAV
+2314 TTPNNGAKPVVEHAV

-2359 GMEVS
+2359 GMEVRD
-2364 NNRAYIFTLSCRDK
+2364 NRAYYFTLSCRDK

-2404 YVCSINEDLDAAIEQ
+2404 YVCSIHEDLNAAVEQ
-2419 QVTPSISLT
+2419 QVTPSVSLT

-2439 STAGA
+2439 STAGS

-2453 EQVPEVLVNVTNT
+2453 DEVPEVLVNVTNT

-2482 NGSSSVQAGTATT
+2482 NGTSTVQAGTATT

-2510 LLTGKLMHITDDNAA
+2510 LLTGKLMHITDNNAA
-2525 PVAGVTNEPVVLEIT
+2525 PVAGVTNEPVVVEIT
-2540 KDNSLAGSTT
+2540 KDNSAAGSTT

-2577 TDGHKP
+2577 TDGENP

-2597 DDAQTVNVTEAPSV
+2597 DDAQTVTVTEAPSV

-2654 DSKGNPVAGATT
+2654 DAKGNPVAGATT

-2676 EEAGSVTT
+2676 EDAGSVTT

-2689 ATATG
+2689 ASAT
-2694 TAGAKFVVFERIY
+2694 TTVGAKFVVFERIY
-2707 QATDVDAQTGRP
+2707 RASDVDSKTGRP
-2719 AQNAKP
+2719 NAGAQP

-2745 KGPPAITFTKVTEKA
+2745 KGPPAITFTKVTEKV
-2760 LDGQVPDKDR
+2760 LDGEVPDKDR
-2770 KFQFTISC
+2770 KFKFTISC

-2784 AYSFEMPAGVSAAL
+2784 AFEFDMPAGVSAGL
-2798 PADKQLQAGTV
+2798 PADKQLQVGTV

-2817 DEANADGILPDAI
+2817 DEANPDGILPNTI
-2830 SFSSSN
+2830 SFSSSDP
-2836 KAMAVS
+2836 AMTVS
-2842 KINNQ
+2842 KIGKQ

-2862 EIQVTIKNI
+2862 EIQVTIKNT

-2886 ADQDKVLDLKKGE
+2886 ADQDKVLNLKKGE

-2904 DVATWKNLAPGKYTM
+2904 DVATWKNLKPGKYTM
-2919 MGTLMDKLTGKPVVG
+2919 IGTLMDKLTGKPVVG

-2942 QVKKGEKTGTI
+2942 EVKKGEKTGTI
-2953 YALFTVPGDKVS
+2953 YALFTVPGDKIS
-2965 TKASWVVFEKVY
+2965 TKASWVVFEQVY
-2977 KASDVKDGKVVS
+2977 KASDVKDGKVVG

-3017 QKTPEIATVAKNG
+3017 EKTPEIATVAKNG
-3030 TTFNDGTKD
+3030 TTYNDGTKD
-3039 VNFGKK
+3039 PNLGKP
-3045 VLTPGQESVIEDTV
+3045 VLTPGQDAVIVDTV
-3059 MWKNLEPGE
+3059 KWKNLDPGE
-3068 YTITGTLMDKSTN
+3068 YTITGTLMDKSSN
-3081 APLTFLD
+3081 VPLTYLD
-3088 KDGKQQDGAKATAGS
+3088 KDGKLQVAATAERGS
-3103 FHVAEGQ
+3103 FTVKKGETA
-3110 TSGEAKVFFTVKGE
+3110 GEAKVYFTVKGE
-3124 AIQANRQYVVF
+3124 AIQANKQYVVF

-3142 DIKDGQPSPGA
+3142 DIKDGEPSPGA
-3153 EKVAFHR
+3153 KEVAQHH

-3167 TTSGDKPKPGT
+3167 TLSVENPTPGT
-3178 PPETPKTPNTPGTTP
+3178 PPETPETPKTPNTPGTTP
-3193 PGPTPRTPSGFR
+3193 PEPTPGTPSGFR

-3226 VLAMVAGIGLVMI
+3226 VLAMVAGVGLVLI

>member
-411 QQSKTTINVNLT
+411 QQSKTNIDVNLT
-423 VNGKTVPVNNVS
+423 VNGKTVPVNGVS

-441 PDGIPVPVDSTGLG
+441 PEGIPVPVDSTGLG
-455 CDQTLSGT
+455 CDQKLAGT
-463 VKASFSGEIEISGT
+463 VTASFSGEIEISGT

-1186 VTKPLTSISVNKG
+1186 VTKKLTSISVNKG
-1199 GSATITGIPVGS
+1199 GSATITGIAVGS

-1263 KATINVENKYVNQKV
+1263 KATINVENKYVNQKA

-1355 KSSEN
+1355 KSSAN

-1383 KLELTMKLNKAAAK
+1383 KLELTIKLNKAAAK
-1397 AKILATNNYTQQ
+1397 AKILATNQYSQQ

-1462 VPVGSQVQVE
+1462 IPVNSQVKVE
-1472 ELGAVDSQG
+1472 ELGAIDSKG
-1481 NLIPVNE
+1481 KFIPVDE

-1994 EIVKFTVSSGELKG
+1994 EIVKFTVSNGELKG
-2008 FQEMTFTVPAEQ
+2008 LQEMTFTVPAEQ

-2086 SEGLEVPSTKE
+2086 SQGLEVPSTKE
-2097 FAFTLKCSSPI
+2097 FAFTLKCSSPA
-2108 DGKSKQQTYQ
+2108 KQQTYR

-2125 SLPYVK
+2125 ALPYVK
-2131 GANCTLTEDREG
+2131 GANCTLTEDREA

-2215 YGQTKQANQVYA
+2215 YGQSKQANQVYA

-2262 TSYTSTPAPFTVK
+2262 TSYTSTPEPFTVK
-2275 AGQKNGKL
+2275 AGEKNGKL

-2293 LKAGSR
+2293 LKAGSH

-2314 ATPNNGAKPVVEHAV
+2314 ATPNNDAKPVVEHAV

-2352 MKKVEAS
+2352 MKKVVAS

-2525 PVAGVTNEPVVLEIT
+2525 PVAGVTNEPVVVEIT
-2540 KDNSLAGSTT
+2540 KDNSLAGSTN

-2577 TDGHKP
+2577 TDGHNP

-2597 DDAQTVNVTEAPSV
+2597 DDAQTVTVTEAPSV

-2624 IQKGKAAVV
+2624 IQKGKAGVV

-2654 DSKGNPVAGATT
+2654 DAKGNPVAGATT

-2689 ATATG
+2689 ATATS

-2707 QATDVDAQTGRP
+2707 RASDVDSQTGRP
-2719 AQNAKP
+2719 AQNAQP

-2778 DKNFGG
+2778 NKNFGG

-2977 KASDVKDGKVVS
+2977 KASDVKDGKVVG

-3017 QKTPEIATVAKNG
+3017 QKTPEIATIAKNS